1 MKKIFSILLIAVMMI
16 SSLSVNI
23 FAGKGGSGPVSENLI
38 SDSLVE
44 LNADGKVV
52 VEFKLVNANKEEYTN
67 IQAETSDRLNCY
79 VEKRDSKDGIIYVTV
94 RAPKAAEAGRYGLTV
109 TAQYK
114 KGNETINV
122 SGKSTIKVKEYSGTP
137 DVNPGGLPDDKPEEK
152 PKEKIDEIDLI
163 SNSTTELNPGD
174 DGSVI
179 FEADRF
185 FFGLSFYGVRAASDN
200 PSNCYIVNA
209 YGGRDVEVR
218 VRIPQSAEAGTYK
231 ISVTGKTRINGEVVK
246 VSGEAYVRVNGGSQ
260 NKAKLKINRVDV
272 LPEANIVPGSY
283 VALGYEIENIS
294 DVLAKNIEL
303 NISLPVEAGL
313 SVRGGTT
320 TQKVKAIEPGKKTYV
335 YYEMNVGKTAKFG
348 SYEIKTS
355 LSYESE
361 FNKEAIKEETSAFI
375 NIGGD
380 ASQDSQLIIQDL
392 KFPAATLGVNKTF
405 DVSFKIRNQGQ
416 SVAKRIRA
424 SAKSDDPSGV
434 VSRTVSDILVR
445 DLAPG
450 EEETVSYKFFT
461 TKGGSTKNYPINI
474 KIEYLDDFTENK
486 EPKTVEQ
493 IVGVF
498 LNNPESIGDGK
509 DAKKSTPKLI
519 IDRYEFTPKLP
530 LAGNEFEMNLSF
542 YNTNAKKAVKNIKI
556 DLTSQDTTDNNSN
569 TSGSSVFTPVDSS
582 NTFYIGR
589 IAPNG
594 KVEKTIKMFV
604 VPDATAKTYT
614 ITANFEYEDDE
625 NNEYKSSENI
635 GVPVYQE
642 SKLDIDPINYQ
653 TNAFVGDNIPI
664 TANFYNTGKVTLYN
678 FKVTLTADNATINN
692 GTYYIG
698 NFNSGGQDIY
708 EGSIMPNEPGEIK
721 AQLKFSYED
730 STGEVKEQ
738 TEDINITVDEAPP
751 MDPELGPDGMPM
763 PDGPMMGDTPWYKKP
778 LFYIPVA
785 VLLLGA
791 IGFVIFKKIKNKNK
805 EKDLKIDED

>member
-16 SSLSVNI
+16 STLSVNI
-23 FAGKGGSGPVSENLI
+23 FAEDSEGKTPSKPIIDEIILQAKDTNPKLPPQRDNTKTYIFEYVGSKEKITNVT
-38 SDSLVE
+38 
-44 LNADGKVV
+44 AD
-52 VEFKLVNANKEEYTN
+52 
-67 IQAETSDRLNCY
+67 TSNPNNCY
-79 VEKRDSKDGIIYVTV
+79 VMSTTANDNKITVTV
-94 RAPKAAEAGRYGLTV
+94 KITSNAEQGTYKLTV
-109 TAQYK
+109 R
-114 KGNETINV
+114 
-122 SGKSTIKVKEYSGTP
+122 GKSGNDIVYGETNIRVDGEYK
-137 DVNPGGLPDDKPEEK
+137 KPEEK
-152 PKEKIDEIDLI
+152 PKEKIEEINLI
-163 SNSTTELNPGD
+163 SRSTTELNPGEEA
-174 DGSVI
+174 SI
-179 FEADRF
+179 YFETERP
-185 FFGLSFYGVRAASDN
+185 FFGLSFYGLRATSDSPN
-200 PSNCYIVNA
+200 NCYITNT
-209 YGGRDVEVR
+209 YGGRGDVELR

-231 ISVTGKTRINGEVVK
+231 VSVTGKARIDGETVK
-246 VSGEAYVRVNGGSQ
+246 VYGEAYVRVNGGSQ
-260 NKAKLKINRVDV
+260 NKAQLKINRVDV
-272 LPEANIVPGSY
+272 LPEANVVPGSY
-283 VALGYEIENIS
+283 VAFGYEIENIS

-303 NISLPVEAGL
+303 NISGLAEAGL

-361 FNKEAIKEETSAFI
+361 FNKEPIKEETSAFI

-380 ASQDSQLIIQDL
+380 ASQNSQLIIQDL

-416 SVAKRIRA
+416 SVAKSIRA

-474 KIEYLDDFTENK
+474 KIEYLDDFTDSK

-556 DLTSQDTTDNNSN
+556 DLTSQDTTDSNSN

-708 EGSIMPNEPGEIK
+708 EGSIMPNEPGEVK
-721 AQLKFSYED
+721 AQLKFTYED

-738 TEDINITVDEAPP
+738 IEDINITVDEAPP

-763 PDGPMMGDTPWYKKP
+763 PDGNMAVDVPWYKNP
-778 LFYIPVA
+778 LFYIPTALV
-785 VLLLGA
+785 LLGA

>member
-1 MKKIFSILLIAVMMI
+1 MMI
-16 SSLSVNI
+16 STLSVNMY
-23 FAGKGGSGPVSENLI
+23 AGSPTNPSKPTNPSNPGAQTPPSTEPSVVEDDLFLVSTSTEELKPGDETTIYFEQDNPGYRRYYNYAGDYEI
-38 SDSLVE
+38 YSVRATSDSP
-44 LNADGKVV
+44 N
-52 VEFKLVNANKEEYTN
+52 
-67 IQAETSDRLNCY
+67 NCY
-79 VEKRDSKDGIIYVTV
+79 V
-94 RAPKAAEAGRYGLTV
+94 
-109 TAQYK
+109 
-114 KGNETINV
+114 IN
-122 SGKSTIKVKEYSGTP
+122 S
-137 DVNPGGLPDDKPEEK
+137 
-152 PKEKIDEIDLI
+152 
-163 SNSTTELNPGD
+163 
-174 DGSVI
+174 
-179 FEADRF
+179 
-185 FFGLSFYGVRAASDN
+185 
-200 PSNCYIVNA
+200 
-209 YGGRDVEVR
+209 YGGMNGAEVR
-218 VRIPQSAEAGTYK
+218 VRIPQSAEAGTYR
-231 ISVTGKTRINGEVVK
+231 ISLVGKAKRRGASDGAPVK
-246 VSGEAYVRVNGGSQ
+246 VEGEAYVRVNGGSQ
-260 NKAKLKINRVDV
+260 NKAQLKITRVDI
-272 LPEANIVPGSY
+272 LPEANVVPGSY
-283 VALGYEIENIS
+283 VAFGYEIENIS
-294 DVLAKNIEL
+294 DVLAKNVEL
-303 NISLPVEAGL
+303 NISGLAAAGL
-313 SVRGGTT
+313 SVKGGTT
-320 TQKVKAIEPGKKTYV
+320 TQKVKTIESGKKIYL
-335 YYEMNVGKTAKFG
+335 YYELNVAKTAKFG
-348 SYEIKTS
+348 SYEIKTD

-361 FNKEAIKEETSAFI
+361 FNKEPIKEETTAFI

-392 KFPAATLGVNKTF
+392 KFPSATLGVNKTF

-474 KIEYLDDFTENK
+474 KIEYLDDFTEGK

-493 IVGVF
+493 IVGIF
-498 LNNPESIGDGK
+498 LNNPENVGDGK

-519 IDRYEFTPKLP
+519 IDRYEFEPKLP

-556 DLTSQDTTDNNSN
+556 DLTSQDTSKSDSN
-569 TSGSSVFTPVDSS
+569 TAGSSVFTPVDSS

-589 IAPNG
+589 IAPSG

-604 VPDATAKTYT
+604 VPDATAKTYN

-653 TNAFVGDNIPI
+653 TNAMVGDSIPI

-678 FKVTLTADNATINN
+678 FKVTLTADNATVNN

-698 NFNSGGQDIY
+698 NFNSGGQDVY
-708 EGSIMPNEPGEIK
+708 EGSIMPNEPGKIK
-721 AQLKFSYED
+721 GKLKFTYED
-730 STGEVKEQ
+730 STGEVKEKE
-738 TEDINITVDEAPP
+738 EDINITVEEAPP
-751 MDPELGPDGMPM
+751 MDPNAGPDGMPL
-763 PDGPMMGDTPWYKKP
+763 PDGAMGDTPWYKKP

-785 VLLLGA
+785 LVILGA
-791 IGFVIFKKIKNKNK
+791 IGFVVFKKLKNKKK

>member
-1 MKKIFSILLIAVMMI
+1 MMI
-16 SSLSVNI
+16 STLSVNMYAEKKEEKPAPAEEI
-23 FAGKGGSGPVSENLI
+23 LIADKNAEEKTPNSEATITFNLANNKKDKIIDVNAFTDSPNNCYVSNITSGNGSVTVDVKIPAAAEQGTYKLTVRGKYKSGNDEVYVSGSTNIRVNVFKRDTPGKDEEINLI
-38 SDSLVE
+38 S
-44 LNADGKVV
+44 
-52 VEFKLVNANKEEYTN
+52 
-67 IQAETSDRLNCY
+67 R
-79 VEKRDSKDGIIYVTV
+79 
-94 RAPKAAEAGRYGLTV
+94 
-109 TAQYK
+109 
-114 KGNETINV
+114 
-122 SGKSTIKVKEYSGTP
+122 
-137 DVNPGGLPDDKPEEK
+137 
-152 PKEKIDEIDLI
+152 
-163 SNSTTELNPGD
+163 STTELNPGEEA
-174 DGSVI
+174 SI
-179 FEADRF
+179 YFETERP
-185 FFGLSFYGVRAASDN
+185 FFGLSFYGLRATSDSPN
-200 PSNCYIVNA
+200 NCYITNT
-209 YGGRDVEVR
+209 YGGRGDVELR

-231 ISVTGKTRINGEVVK
+231 ISVAGKTRIDGEVVK
-246 VSGEAYVRVNGGSQ
+246 VSGEAYVRVKGGSQ
-260 NKAKLKINRVDV
+260 NKAQLKINRVDV
-272 LPEANIVPGSY
+272 LPEANVVPGSY
-283 VALGYEIENIS
+283 VAFGYEIENIS
-294 DVLAKNIEL
+294 DVLAKNVEL
-303 NISLPVEAGL
+303 NISGLAAAGL

-320 TQKVKAIEPGKKTYV
+320 TQKVKAIEAGKKIYL
-335 YYEMNVGKTAKFG
+335 YYEMNVAKTAKFG
-348 SYEIKTS
+348 SYEIKTD

-361 FNKEAIKEETSAFI
+361 FNKEQIKEETTAFI

-392 KFPAATLGVNKTF
+392 KFPSATLGVNKTF
-405 DVSFKIRNQGQ
+405 EVSFKIRNQGQ

-474 KIEYLDDFTENK
+474 KIEYLDDFTEGK

-498 LNNPESIGDGK
+498 LNNPDNAGDGK

-519 IDRYEFTPKLP
+519 IDKYEFEPKLP

-556 DLTSQDTTDNNSN
+556 DLTSQDTSKSDSN
-569 TSGSSVFTPVDSS
+569 TAGSSVFTPVDSS

-589 IAPNG
+589 IAPSG

-604 VPDATAKTYT
+604 VPDATAKTYN

-653 TNAFVGDNIPI
+653 TNAMVGDSIPI
-664 TANFYNTGKVTLYN
+664 NANFYNTGKVTLYN
-678 FKVTLTADNATINN
+678 FKVTLTADNATVNN

-698 NFNSGGQDIY
+698 NFNSGGQDVY
-708 EGSIMPNEPGEIK
+708 EGSIMPNEAGEIK
-721 AQLKFSYED
+721 GKLKFTYED
-730 STGEVKEQ
+730 STGEVKEKE
-738 TEDINITVDEAPP
+738 EDINITVEEAPP
-751 MDPELGPDGMPM
+751 VDENAGPDGMPM
-763 PDGPMMGDTPWYKKP
+763 PDGAMGEAPWYKKP
-778 LFYIPVA
+778 LFIIPVA
-785 VLLLGA
+785 LVILGA
-791 IGFVIFKKIKNKNK
+791 IGFVVFKKLKNKKK

>member
-16 SSLSVNI
+16 STLSVNI
-23 FAGKGGSGPVSENLI
+23 YAGNPSTPEPSNPTNPNNPGGQTPPGTVPSVVEDDLFLVSTSTEEVKPGDETTIYFEQDNPGYRRYFNFAGDYEIYSVRAT
-38 SDSLVE
+38 SDSP
-44 LNADGKVV
+44 N
-52 VEFKLVNANKEEYTN
+52 
-67 IQAETSDRLNCY
+67 NCY
-79 VEKRDSKDGIIYVTV
+79 V
-94 RAPKAAEAGRYGLTV
+94 
-109 TAQYK
+109 
-114 KGNETINV
+114 IN
-122 SGKSTIKVKEYSGTP
+122 S
-137 DVNPGGLPDDKPEEK
+137 
-152 PKEKIDEIDLI
+152 
-163 SNSTTELNPGD
+163 
-174 DGSVI
+174 
-179 FEADRF
+179 
-185 FFGLSFYGVRAASDN
+185 
-200 PSNCYIVNA
+200 
-209 YGGRDVEVR
+209 YGGINGAEVR
-218 VRIPQSAEAGTYK
+218 VRIPQSAEAGTYR
-231 ISVTGKTRINGEVVK
+231 ISLVGKAKRRGALDGSPVK
-246 VSGEAYVRVNGGSQ
+246 VEGEAYVRVNGGSQ
-260 NKAKLKINRVDV
+260 NKAQLKINRVDV

-283 VALGYEIENIS
+283 VALGYEIENTS
-294 DVLAKNIEL
+294 DVLAKNIDL
-303 NISLPVEAGL
+303 NITLPAEAGL

-320 TQKVKAIEPGKKTYV
+320 TQKIKAIEPGKKTYV

-361 FNKEAIKEETSAFI
+361 FNKEPIKEETSAFI

-380 ASQDSQLIIQDL
+380 ASQNSQLIIQDL

-416 SVAKRIRA
+416 SVAKSIRA

-474 KIEYLDDFTENK
+474 KIEYLDDFTDSK

-493 IVGVF
+493 IIGVF
-498 LNNPESIGDGK
+498 LNNPENTGDGK

-519 IDRYEFTPKLP
+519 IDRYEFEPKLP

-556 DLTSQDTTDNNSN
+556 DLTSQDTTDEKSN

-614 ITANFEYEDDE
+614 ITANFEYEDDA

-664 TANFYNTGKVTLYN
+664 TCNFYNTGKVTLYN
-678 FKVTLTADNATINN
+678 FKVTLTSDKATINN

-698 NFNSGGQDIY
+698 NFNSGGQDVY
-708 EGSIMPNEPGEIK
+708 EGSIMPNEAGELK
-721 AQLKFSYED
+721 AKIKFSYED
-730 STGEVKEQ
+730 STGEVKEKE
-738 TEDINITVDEAPP
+738 EDINITVEEAPP
-751 MDPELGPDGMPM
+751 MDPNAGPDGMPM

-785 VLLLGA
+785 VVLLGA
-791 IGFVIFKKIKNKNK
+791 IGFTIYKKTKNKNK
-805 EKDLKIDED
+805 EKDLKIDEN

>member
-1 MKKIFSILLIAVMMI
+1 MKKIFSILLIAIMMI
-16 SSLSVNI
+16 STLSVNMY
-23 FAGKGGSGPVSENLI
+23 AGNPTNPSKPTNPSNPGAQTPPSTEPSVVDDDLFLVSTSTEELKPGDETTIYFEQDNPGYRRYYNYAGDYEI
-38 SDSLVE
+38 YSVRATSDSP
-44 LNADGKVV
+44 N
-52 VEFKLVNANKEEYTN
+52 
-67 IQAETSDRLNCY
+67 NCY
-79 VEKRDSKDGIIYVTV
+79 V
-94 RAPKAAEAGRYGLTV
+94 
-109 TAQYK
+109 
-114 KGNETINV
+114 IN
-122 SGKSTIKVKEYSGTP
+122 S
-137 DVNPGGLPDDKPEEK
+137 
-152 PKEKIDEIDLI
+152 
-163 SNSTTELNPGD
+163 
-174 DGSVI
+174 
-179 FEADRF
+179 
-185 FFGLSFYGVRAASDN
+185 
-200 PSNCYIVNA
+200 
-209 YGGRDVEVR
+209 YGGMNGAEVR
-218 VRIPQSAEAGTYK
+218 VRIPQSAEAGTYR
-231 ISVTGKTRINGEVVK
+231 ISLVGKAKRRGARDGAPVK
-246 VSGEAYVRVNGGSQ
+246 VEGEAYVRVNGGSQ
-260 NKAKLKINRVDV
+260 NKAQLKINRVDV

-283 VALGYEIENIS
+283 VAFGYEIENIS
-294 DVLAKNIEL
+294 DVLAKNVEL
-303 NISLPVEAGL
+303 NISGLAAAGL
-313 SVRGGTT
+313 SVKGGTT
-320 TQKVKAIEPGKKTYV
+320 TQKVKAIEAGKKIYL
-335 YYEMNVGKTAKFG
+335 YYEMNVAKTAKFG
-348 SYEIKTS
+348 SYEIKTD

-361 FNKEAIKEETSAFI
+361 FNKEPIKEETTAFI

-392 KFPAATLGVNKTF
+392 KFPSATLGVNKTF

-416 SVAKRIRA
+416 SIAKRIRA

-474 KIEYLDDFTENK
+474 KIEYLDDFTESK

-498 LNNPESIGDGK
+498 LNNPENVGDGK

-519 IDRYEFTPKLP
+519 IDRYEFEPKLP

-556 DLTSQDTTDNNSN
+556 DLTSQDTSKSDSN
-569 TSGSSVFTPVDSS
+569 TAGSSVFTPVDSS

-589 IAPNG
+589 IAPSG

-604 VPDATAKTYT
+604 VPDATAKTYN

-653 TNAFVGDNIPI
+653 TNAMVGDSIPI

-678 FKVTLTADNATINN
+678 FKVTLTADNATVNN

-698 NFNSGGQDIY
+698 NFNSGGQDVY

-721 AQLKFSYED
+721 GKLKFTYED
-730 STGEVKEQ
+730 STGEVKEKE
-738 TEDINITVDEAPP
+738 EDINITVEEAPP
-751 MDPELGPDGMPM
+751 VDENAGPDGMPL
-763 PDGPMMGDTPWYKKP
+763 PDGAMGEAPWYKKP
-778 LFYIPVA
+778 LFIIPVA
-785 VLLLGA
+785 LVILGA
-791 IGFVIFKKIKNKNK
+791 IGFVVFKKLKNKKK

>member
-1 MKKIFSILLIAVMMI
+1 MKKIFSILLIAIMMI
-16 SSLSVNI
+16 STLSVNMY
-23 FAGKGGSGPVSENLI
+23 AGSPTNPSKPTNPSNPGAQTPPSTEPSVVEDDLFLVSTSTEELKPGDETTIYFEQDNPGYRRYYNYAGDYEI
-38 SDSLVE
+38 YSVRATSDSP
-44 LNADGKVV
+44 N
-52 VEFKLVNANKEEYTN
+52 
-67 IQAETSDRLNCY
+67 NCY
-79 VEKRDSKDGIIYVTV
+79 V
-94 RAPKAAEAGRYGLTV
+94 
-109 TAQYK
+109 
-114 KGNETINV
+114 IN
-122 SGKSTIKVKEYSGTP
+122 S
-137 DVNPGGLPDDKPEEK
+137 
-152 PKEKIDEIDLI
+152 
-163 SNSTTELNPGD
+163 
-174 DGSVI
+174 
-179 FEADRF
+179 
-185 FFGLSFYGVRAASDN
+185 
-200 PSNCYIVNA
+200 
-209 YGGRDVEVR
+209 YGGMNGAEVR
-218 VRIPQSAEAGTYK
+218 VRIPQSAEAGTYR
-231 ISVTGKTRINGEVVK
+231 ISLVGKAKRRGASDGAPVK
-246 VSGEAYVRVNGGSQ
+246 VEGEAYVRVNGGSQ
-260 NKAKLKINRVDV
+260 NKAQLKITRVDI
-272 LPEANIVPGSY
+272 LPEANVVPGSY
-283 VALGYEIENIS
+283 VAFGYEIENIS
-294 DVLAKNIEL
+294 DVLAKNVEL
-303 NISLPVEAGL
+303 NISGLAAAGL
-313 SVRGGTT
+313 SVKGGTT
-320 TQKVKAIEPGKKTYV
+320 TQKVKTIESGKKIYL
-335 YYEMNVGKTAKFG
+335 YYELNVAKTAKFG
-348 SYEIKTS
+348 SYEIKTD

-361 FNKEAIKEETSAFI
+361 FNKEPIKEETTAFI

-392 KFPAATLGVNKTF
+392 KFPSATLGVNKTF

-416 SVAKRIRA
+416 SIAKRIRA

-474 KIEYLDDFTENK
+474 KIEYLDDFTEGK

-498 LNNPESIGDGK
+498 LNNPDNAGDGK

-519 IDRYEFTPKLP
+519 IDKYEFEPKLP

-556 DLTSQDTTDNNSN
+556 DLTSQDTSKSDSN
-569 TSGSSVFTPVDSS
+569 TAGSSVFTPVDSS

-589 IAPNG
+589 IAPSG

-604 VPDATAKTYT
+604 VPDATAKTYN

-653 TNAFVGDNIPI
+653 TNAMVGDNIPI

-678 FKVTLTADNATINN
+678 FKVTLTADNATVNN

-698 NFNSGGQDIY
+698 NFNSGGQDVY

-721 AQLKFSYED
+721 GKLKFTYED
-730 STGEVKEQ
+730 STGEVKEKE
-738 TEDINITVDEAPP
+738 EDINITVEEAPP
-751 MDPELGPDGMPM
+751 VDPNAGPDGMPM
-763 PDGPMMGDTPWYKKP
+763 PDGAMGEAPWYKKP
-778 LFYIPVA
+778 LFIVPVA
-785 VLLLGA
+785 LVILGA
-791 IGFVIFKKIKNKNK
+791 IGFVVFKKLKNKKK

>member
-1 MKKIFSILLIAVMMI
+1 MYAGNPTNPSKPTNPSNPGAQTPP
-16 SSLSVNI
+16 STEPSVVDDDLFLVSTSTEELKPGDETTIYFEQDNPGYRRYYNY
-23 FAGKGGSGPVSENLI
+23 AGDYEIYSVRAT
-38 SDSLVE
+38 SDSP
-44 LNADGKVV
+44 N
-52 VEFKLVNANKEEYTN
+52 
-67 IQAETSDRLNCY
+67 NCY
-79 VEKRDSKDGIIYVTV
+79 V
-94 RAPKAAEAGRYGLTV
+94 
-109 TAQYK
+109 
-114 KGNETINV
+114 IN
-122 SGKSTIKVKEYSGTP
+122 S
-137 DVNPGGLPDDKPEEK
+137 
-152 PKEKIDEIDLI
+152 
-163 SNSTTELNPGD
+163 
-174 DGSVI
+174 
-179 FEADRF
+179 
-185 FFGLSFYGVRAASDN
+185 
-200 PSNCYIVNA
+200 
-209 YGGRDVEVR
+209 YGGINGAEVR
-218 VRIPQSAEAGTYK
+218 VRIPQSAEAGTYR
-231 ISVTGKTRINGEVVK
+231 ISLVGKAKRRGARDGAPVK
-246 VSGEAYVRVNGGSQ
+246 VEGEAYVRVNGGSQ
-260 NKAKLKINRVDV
+260 NKAQLKINRVDV

-283 VALGYEIENIS
+283 VAFGYEIENIS
-294 DVLAKNIEL
+294 DVLAKNVEL
-303 NISLPVEAGL
+303 NISGLAAAGL
-313 SVRGGTT
+313 SVKGGTT
-320 TQKVKAIEPGKKTYV
+320 TQKVKAIEAGKKIYL
-335 YYEMNVGKTAKFG
+335 YYEMNVAKTAKFG
-348 SYEIKTS
+348 SYEIKTD

-361 FNKEAIKEETSAFI
+361 FNKEPIKEETTAFI

-392 KFPAATLGVNKTF
+392 KFPSATLGVNKTF

-416 SVAKRIRA
+416 SIAKRIRA

-474 KIEYLDDFTENK
+474 KIEYLDDFTEGK

-498 LNNPESIGDGK
+498 LNNPENVGDGK

-519 IDRYEFTPKLP
+519 IDRYEFEPKLP

-556 DLTSQDTTDNNSN
+556 DLTSQDTSKSDSN
-569 TSGSSVFTPVDSS
+569 TAGSSVFTPVDSS

-589 IAPNG
+589 IAPSG

-604 VPDATAKTYT
+604 VPDATAKTYN

-653 TNAFVGDNIPI
+653 TNAMVGDNIPI

-678 FKVTLTADNATINN
+678 FKVTLTADNATVNN

-698 NFNSGGQDIY
+698 NFNSGGQDVY
-708 EGSIMPNEPGEIK
+708 EGSIMPNEAGEIK
-721 AQLKFSYED
+721 GKLKFTYED
-730 STGEVKEQ
+730 STGEVKEKE
-738 TEDINITVDEAPP
+738 EDINITVEEAPP
-751 MDPELGPDGMPM
+751 VDPNAGPDGMPM
-763 PDGPMMGDTPWYKKP
+763 PDGAMGEAPWYKKP
-778 LFYIPVA
+778 LFIIPVA
-785 VLLLGA
+785 LVILGA
-791 IGFVIFKKIKNKNK
+791 IGFVVFKKLKNKKK

>member
-1 MKKIFSILLIAVMMI
+1 MKKIFSILLIAIMMI
-16 SSLSVNI
+16 STLSVNMY
-23 FAGKGGSGPVSENLI
+23 AGNPTNPSKPTNPTNPSNPGAQTPPSTEPSVVDDDLFLVSTSTEELKPGDETTIYFEQDNPGYRRYYNYAGDYEI
-38 SDSLVE
+38 YSVRATSDSP
-44 LNADGKVV
+44 N
-52 VEFKLVNANKEEYTN
+52 
-67 IQAETSDRLNCY
+67 NCY
-79 VEKRDSKDGIIYVTV
+79 V
-94 RAPKAAEAGRYGLTV
+94 
-109 TAQYK
+109 
-114 KGNETINV
+114 IN
-122 SGKSTIKVKEYSGTP
+122 S
-137 DVNPGGLPDDKPEEK
+137 
-152 PKEKIDEIDLI
+152 
-163 SNSTTELNPGD
+163 
-174 DGSVI
+174 
-179 FEADRF
+179 
-185 FFGLSFYGVRAASDN
+185 
-200 PSNCYIVNA
+200 
-209 YGGRDVEVR
+209 YGGMNGAEVK
-218 VRIPQSAEAGTYK
+218 VRIPQSAEAGTYR
-231 ISVTGKTRINGEVVK
+231 ISLVGKAKRRGARDGAPVK
-246 VSGEAYVRVNGGSQ
+246 VEGEAYVRVNGGSQ
-260 NKAKLKINRVDV
+260 NKAQLKITRVDI
-272 LPEANIVPGSY
+272 LPEANVVPGSY
-283 VALGYEIENIS
+283 VAFGYEIENIS
-294 DVLAKNIEL
+294 DVLAKNVEL
-303 NISLPVEAGL
+303 NISGLAAAGL
-313 SVRGGTT
+313 SVKGGTT
-320 TQKVKAIEPGKKTYV
+320 TQKVKTIESGKKIYL
-335 YYEMNVGKTAKFG
+335 YYELNVAKTAKFG
-348 SYEIKTS
+348 SYEIKTD

-361 FNKEAIKEETSAFI
+361 FNKEPIKEETTAFI

-392 KFPAATLGVNKTF
+392 KFPSATLGVNKTF

-474 KIEYLDDFTENK
+474 KIEYLDDFTEGK

-498 LNNPESIGDGK
+498 LNNPDNAGDGK

-519 IDRYEFTPKLP
+519 IDRYEFEPKLP

-556 DLTSQDTTDNNSN
+556 DLTSQDTSKSDSN
-569 TSGSSVFTPVDSS
+569 TAGSSVFTPVDSS

-589 IAPNG
+589 IAPSG

-604 VPDATAKTYT
+604 VPDATAKTYN

-653 TNAFVGDNIPI
+653 TNAMVGDSIPI
-664 TANFYNTGKVTLYN
+664 NANFYNTGKVTLYN
-678 FKVTLTADNATINN
+678 FKVTLTADNATVNN

-698 NFNSGGQDIY
+698 NFNSGGQDVY
-708 EGSIMPNEPGEIK
+708 EGSIMPNEAGEIK
-721 AQLKFSYED
+721 GKLKFTYED
-730 STGEVKEQ
+730 STGEVKEKE
-738 TEDINITVDEAPP
+738 EDINITVEEAPP
-751 MDPELGPDGMPM
+751 VDPNMGPDGMPL
-763 PDGPMMGDTPWYKKP
+763 PDGAMGDTPWYKKP

-785 VLLLGA
+785 LVVLGA
-791 IGFVIFKKIKNKNK
+791 IGFVVFKKLKNKKK

>member
-1 MKKIFSILLIAVMMI
+1 MMI
-16 SSLSVNI
+16 STLSVNMYAEETTKPI
-23 FAGKGGSGPVSENLI
+23 IEEEILQADPASPVQRGNTVTYNFKSSNSNDTI
-38 SDSLVE
+38 TNVTADTNSL
-44 LNADGKVV
+44 N
-52 VEFKLVNANKEEYTN
+52 
-67 IQAETSDRLNCY
+67 NCY
-79 VEKRDSKDGIIYVTV
+79 VISTASSNNIITVKVKITSNAEQGTYKLTV
-94 RAPKAAEAGRYGLTV
+94 RGKIGNKSAYGETNIRV
-109 TAQYK
+109 DGEYK
-114 KGNETINV
+114 KPQER
-122 SGKSTIKVKEYSGTP
+122 
-137 DVNPGGLPDDKPEEK
+137 

-163 SNSTTELNPGD
+163 SNSTSELKPGD
-174 DGSVI
+174 DTSVI
-179 FEADRF
+179 FEADRYF
-185 FFGLSFYGVRAASDN
+185 YGLSFYGIKATSDS

-209 YGGRDVEVR
+209 FGGREVEVR

-231 ISVTGKTRINGEVVK
+231 ISVTGKTRIDGEIVK
-246 VSGEAYVRVNGGSQ
+246 VSGEAYVRVNGGSK
-260 NKAKLKINRVDV
+260 NKAQLKINRVDV
-272 LPEANIVPGSY
+272 LPEANVVPGSY
-283 VALGYEIENIS
+283 VAFGYEIENIS
-294 DVLAKNIEL
+294 DVLAKNVEL
-303 NISLPVEAGL
+303 NISGLAAAGL

-320 TQKVKAIEPGKKTYV
+320 TQKVKAIEAGKKIYL
-335 YYEMNVGKTAKFG
+335 YYEMNVAKTAKFG
-348 SYEIKTS
+348 SYEIKTD

-361 FNKEAIKEETSAFI
+361 FNKEPIKEETTAFI

-392 KFPAATLGVNKTF
+392 KFPSATLGVNKTF

-416 SVAKRIRA
+416 SIAKRIRA

-474 KIEYLDDFTENK
+474 KIEYLDDFTEGK

-498 LNNPESIGDGK
+498 LNNPENVGDGK

-519 IDRYEFTPKLP
+519 IDRYEFEPKLP

-556 DLTSQDTTDNNSN
+556 DLTSQDTSKSDSN
-569 TSGSSVFTPVDSS
+569 TAGSSVFTPVDSS

-589 IAPNG
+589 IAPSG

-604 VPDATAKTYT
+604 VPDATAKTYN

-653 TNAFVGDNIPI
+653 TNAMVGDNIPI

-678 FKVTLTADNATINN
+678 FKVTLTADNATVNN

-698 NFNSGGQDIY
+698 NFNSGGQDVY
-708 EGSIMPNEPGEIK
+708 EGSIMPNEAGEIK
-721 AQLKFSYED
+721 GKLKFTYED
-730 STGEVKEQ
+730 STGEVKEKE
-738 TEDINITVDEAPP
+738 EDINITVEEAPP
-751 MDPELGPDGMPM
+751 VDPNMGPDGMPL
-763 PDGPMMGDTPWYKKP
+763 PDGAMGDTPWYKKP

-785 VLLLGA
+785 LVILGA
-791 IGFVIFKKIKNKNK
+791 IGFVVFKKLKNKKK

>member
-1 MKKIFSILLIAVMMI
+1 MKKIFSILLIAIMMI
-16 SSLSVNI
+16 STLSVNMYAEETTKPI
-23 FAGKGGSGPVSENLI
+23 IEEEILQANPASPVQRGNTVTYNFKSSNSNDTI
-38 SDSLVE
+38 TNVT
-44 LNADGKVV
+44 AD
-52 VEFKLVNANKEEYTN
+52 TN
-67 IQAETSDRLNCY
+67 SPNNCY
-79 VEKRDSKDGIIYVTV
+79 VISTASSNNIITVKVKITSNAEQGTYKLTV
-94 RAPKAAEAGRYGLTV
+94 RGKIGNKSAYGETNIRV
-109 TAQYK
+109 DGEYK
-114 KGNETINV
+114 KPQER
-122 SGKSTIKVKEYSGTP
+122 
-137 DVNPGGLPDDKPEEK
+137 

-163 SNSTTELNPGD
+163 SNSTSELKPGD
-174 DGSVI
+174 DTSVI
-179 FEADRF
+179 FEADRYF
-185 FFGLSFYGVRAASDN
+185 YGLSFYGIKATSDS

-209 YGGRDVEVR
+209 FGGREVEVR

-231 ISVTGKTRINGEVVK
+231 ISVTGKTRIDGEIVK
-246 VSGEAYVRVNGGSQ
+246 VSGEAYVRVNGGSK
-260 NKAKLKINRVDV
+260 NKAQLKITRVDV

-283 VALGYEIENIS
+283 VAFGYEIENIS
-294 DVLAKNIEL
+294 DVLAKNVEL
-303 NISLPVEAGL
+303 NISGLAAAGL
-313 SVRGGTT
+313 SVKGGTT
-320 TQKVKAIEPGKKTYV
+320 TQKVKAIEAGKKIYL
-335 YYEMNVGKTAKFG
+335 YYEMNVAKTAKFG
-348 SYEIKTS
+348 SYEIKTD

-361 FNKEAIKEETSAFI
+361 FNKEPIKEETTAFI

-392 KFPAATLGVNKTF
+392 KFPSATLGVNKTF

-416 SVAKRIRA
+416 SIAKRIRA

-474 KIEYLDDFTENK
+474 KIEYLDDFTESK

-498 LNNPESIGDGK
+498 LNNPENTGDGK

-519 IDRYEFTPKLP
+519 IDRYEFEPKLP

-556 DLTSQDTTDNNSN
+556 DLTSQDTSKSDSN
-569 TSGSSVFTPVDSS
+569 TAGSSVFTPVDSS

-589 IAPNG
+589 IAPSG

-604 VPDATAKTYT
+604 VPDATAKTYN

-653 TNAFVGDNIPI
+653 TNAMVGDSIPI

-678 FKVTLTADNATINN
+678 FKVTLTADNATVNN

-698 NFNSGGQDIY
+698 NFNSGGQDVY

-721 AQLKFSYED
+721 GKLKFTYED
-730 STGEVKEQ
+730 STGEVKEKE
-738 TEDINITVDEAPP
+738 EDINITVEEAPP
-751 MDPELGPDGMPM
+751 VDENAGPDGMPM
-763 PDGPMMGDTPWYKKP
+763 PDGAMGEAPWYKKP
-778 LFYIPVA
+778 LFIIPVA
-785 VLLLGA
+785 LVILGA
-791 IGFVIFKKIKNKNK
+791 IGFVVFKKLKNKKK

>member
-1 MKKIFSILLIAVMMI
+1 MKKIFSILLIAIMMI
-16 SSLSVNI
+16 STLSVNMYAEETTKPI
-23 FAGKGGSGPVSENLI
+23 IEEEILQADPASPVQRGNTVTYNFKSSNSNDTI
-38 SDSLVE
+38 TNVTADTNSL
-44 LNADGKVV
+44 N
-52 VEFKLVNANKEEYTN
+52 
-67 IQAETSDRLNCY
+67 NCY
-79 VEKRDSKDGIIYVTV
+79 VISTASSNNIITVKVKITSNAEQGTYKLTV
-94 RAPKAAEAGRYGLTV
+94 RGKIGNKSAYGETNIRV
-109 TAQYK
+109 DGEYK
-114 KGNETINV
+114 KPQER
-122 SGKSTIKVKEYSGTP
+122 
-137 DVNPGGLPDDKPEEK
+137 

-163 SNSTTELNPGD
+163 SNSTSELKPGD
-174 DGSVI
+174 DTSVI
-179 FEADRF
+179 FEADRYF
-185 FFGLSFYGVRAASDN
+185 YGLSFYGIKATSDS

-209 YGGRDVEVR
+209 FGGREVEVR

-231 ISVTGKTRINGEVVK
+231 ISVTGKTRIDGEIVK
-246 VSGEAYVRVNGGSQ
+246 VSGEAYVRVNGGSK
-260 NKAKLKINRVDV
+260 NKAQLKINRVDV
-272 LPEANIVPGSY
+272 LPEANVVPGSY
-283 VALGYEIENIS
+283 VAFGYEIENIS
-294 DVLAKNIEL
+294 DVLAKNVEL
-303 NISLPVEAGL
+303 NISGLAAAGL

-320 TQKVKAIEPGKKTYV
+320 TQKVKAIEAGKKIYL
-335 YYEMNVGKTAKFG
+335 YYEMNVAKTAKFG
-348 SYEIKTS
+348 SYEIKTD

-361 FNKEAIKEETSAFI
+361 FNKEPIKEETTAFI

-392 KFPAATLGVNKTF
+392 KFPSATLGVNKTF

-474 KIEYLDDFTENK
+474 KIEYLDDFTEGK

-498 LNNPESIGDGK
+498 LNNPENTGDGK

-519 IDRYEFTPKLP
+519 IDRYEFEPKLP

-556 DLTSQDTTDNNSN
+556 DLTSQDTSKSDSN
-569 TSGSSVFTPVDSS
+569 TAGSSVFTPVDSS

-589 IAPNG
+589 IAPSG

-604 VPDATAKTYT
+604 VPDATAKTYN

-653 TNAFVGDNIPI
+653 TNAMVGDSIPI
-664 TANFYNTGKVTLYN
+664 NANFYNTGKVTLYN
-678 FKVTLTADNATINN
+678 FKVTLTADNATVNN

-698 NFNSGGQDIY
+698 NFNSGGQDVY
-708 EGSIMPNEPGEIK
+708 EGSIMPNEAGEIK
-721 AQLKFSYED
+721 GKLKFTYED
-730 STGEVKEQ
+730 STGEVKEKE
-738 TEDINITVDEAPP
+738 EDINITVEEAPP
-751 MDPELGPDGMPM
+751 MDPNAGPDGMPL
-763 PDGPMMGDTPWYKKP
+763 PDGAMGEAPWYKKP
-778 LFYIPVA
+778 LFIVPVA
-785 VLLLGA
+785 LVILGA
-791 IGFVIFKKIKNKNK
+791 IGFVVFKKLKNKKK

>member
-16 SSLSVNI
+16 STLSVDIYAENPNKPSKPGQSTEPSTTPAVEEVI
-23 FAGKGGSGPVSENLI
+23 LQSDPSLVAEQGEEKYINFSLPSGNDEITDIIASTDSPNNCYVIKTASGNGKITVKIKITNAAEQGTYKVTVKGKSGNKNVYGECNVRVNVNKRDTLGKDEEINLI
-38 SDSLVE
+38 S
-44 LNADGKVV
+44 
-52 VEFKLVNANKEEYTN
+52 
-67 IQAETSDRLNCY
+67 R
-79 VEKRDSKDGIIYVTV
+79 
-94 RAPKAAEAGRYGLTV
+94 
-109 TAQYK
+109 
-114 KGNETINV
+114 
-122 SGKSTIKVKEYSGTP
+122 
-137 DVNPGGLPDDKPEEK
+137 
-152 PKEKIDEIDLI
+152 
-163 SNSTTELNPGD
+163 STTELNPGEEA
-174 DGSVI
+174 SI
-179 FEADRF
+179 YFETERP
-185 FFGLSFYGVRAASDN
+185 FFGLSFYGLRATSDSPN
-200 PSNCYIVNA
+200 NCYITNT
-209 YGGRDVEVR
+209 YGGRGDVELR

-231 ISVTGKTRINGEVVK
+231 VSVTGKARINGETVK
-246 VSGEAYVRVNGGSQ
+246 VYGEAYVRVNGGSQ
-260 NKAKLKINRVDV
+260 NKAQLKINRVDV

-294 DVLAKNIEL
+294 DVLAKNIDL
-303 NISLPVEAGL
+303 NISLPAEAGL

-361 FNKEAIKEETSAFI
+361 FNKETIKEETSAFI

-380 ASQDSQLIIQDL
+380 ASQNSQLIIQDL

-416 SVAKRIRA
+416 SVAKSIRA

-474 KIEYLDDFTENK
+474 KIEYLDDFTDSK

-498 LNNPESIGDGK
+498 LNNPENIGDGK

-678 FKVTLTADNATINN
+678 FKVTLTSDNATINN

-721 AQLKFSYED
+721 AQLKFTYED

-751 MDPELGPDGMPM
+751 MDPDLGPDGMPM
-763 PDGPMMGDTPWYKKP
+763 PDGNMAVDVPWYKNP
-778 LFYIPVA
+778 LFYIPTALV
-785 VLLLGA
+785 LLGA
-791 IGFVIFKKIKNKNK
+791 IAFVIFKKIKNKNK

>member
-16 SSLSVNI
+16 STLSVNI
-23 FAGKGGSGPVSENLI
+23 FAGKHEEKEEESTKPIIEEVILQSDPSLVAEQGEEKYINFSLPSGNDEITDIIASTDSPNNCYVIKTASGNGKITVKIKITNAAEQGTYKVTVKAKAGNKSVYGECNVRVNVNKRDFPGKDEEINLI
-38 SDSLVE
+38 S
-44 LNADGKVV
+44 
-52 VEFKLVNANKEEYTN
+52 
-67 IQAETSDRLNCY
+67 R
-79 VEKRDSKDGIIYVTV
+79 
-94 RAPKAAEAGRYGLTV
+94 
-109 TAQYK
+109 
-114 KGNETINV
+114 
-122 SGKSTIKVKEYSGTP
+122 
-137 DVNPGGLPDDKPEEK
+137 
-152 PKEKIDEIDLI
+152 
-163 SNSTTELNPGD
+163 STTELNPGEEA
-174 DGSVI
+174 SI
-179 FEADRF
+179 YFETERP
-185 FFGLSFYGVRAASDN
+185 FFGLSFYGLRATSDSPN
-200 PSNCYIVNA
+200 NCYITNT
-209 YGGRDVEVR
+209 YGGRGDVELR

-231 ISVTGKTRINGEVVK
+231 VSVTGKARIDGETVK
-246 VSGEAYVRVNGGSQ
+246 VYGEAYVRVNGGSQ
-260 NKAKLKINRVDV
+260 NKAQLKINRVDV

-283 VALGYEIENIS
+283 VAFGYEIENIS

-303 NISLPVEAGL
+303 NISGLAEAGL

-361 FNKEAIKEETSAFI
+361 FNKEPIKEETSAFI

-380 ASQDSQLIIQDL
+380 ASQNSQLIIQDL

-416 SVAKRIRA
+416 SVAKSIRA

-474 KIEYLDDFTENK
+474 KIEYLDDFTDSK

-493 IVGVF
+493 IIGVF

-708 EGSIMPNEPGEIK
+708 EGSIMPNEPGEVK
-721 AQLKFSYED
+721 AQLKFTYED

-738 TEDINITVDEAPP
+738 VEDINITVDEAPP

-763 PDGPMMGDTPWYKKP
+763 PDGNMAVDVPWYKNP
-778 LFYIPVA
+778 LFYIPTALV
-785 VLLLGA
+785 LLGA
-791 IGFVIFKKIKNKNK
+791 IAFVIFKKIKNKNK

>member
-16 SSLSVNI
+16 STLSVNI
-23 FAGKGGSGPVSENLI
+23 FAEGPNNPSKPGQTTPDPSPTPAVEEVILQSDPSLVAEQGEEKYINFSLPSGNDEITDIIASTDSPNNCYVIKTASGNGKITVKIKITNAAEQGTYKVTVKAKAGNKSVYGECNVRVNVNKRDVPGKDDEINLI
-38 SDSLVE
+38 S
-44 LNADGKVV
+44 
-52 VEFKLVNANKEEYTN
+52 
-67 IQAETSDRLNCY
+67 R
-79 VEKRDSKDGIIYVTV
+79 
-94 RAPKAAEAGRYGLTV
+94 
-109 TAQYK
+109 
-114 KGNETINV
+114 
-122 SGKSTIKVKEYSGTP
+122 
-137 DVNPGGLPDDKPEEK
+137 
-152 PKEKIDEIDLI
+152 
-163 SNSTTELNPGD
+163 STTELNPGEEA
-174 DGSVI
+174 SI
-179 FEADRF
+179 YFETERP
-185 FFGLSFYGVRAASDN
+185 FFGLSFYGLRATSDSPN
-200 PSNCYIVNA
+200 NCYITNT
-209 YGGRDVEVR
+209 YGGRGDVELR

-231 ISVTGKTRINGEVVK
+231 VSVTGKARIDGETVK
-246 VSGEAYVRVNGGSQ
+246 VYGEAYVRVNGGSQ
-260 NKAKLKINRVDV
+260 NKAQLKITRVDV
-272 LPEANIVPGSY
+272 LPEANVVPGSY

-303 NISLPVEAGL
+303 NISLPAEAGL
-313 SVRGGTT
+313 AVRSATT

-556 DLTSQDTTDNNSN
+556 DLTSQDTTDSNSN

-708 EGSIMPNEPGEIK
+708 EGSIMPNEPGEVK
-721 AQLKFSYED
+721 AQLKFTYED

-763 PDGPMMGDTPWYKKP
+763 PDGNMAVDVPWYKNP
-778 LFYIPVA
+778 LFYIPTALV
-785 VLLLGA
+785 LLGA

>member
-1 MKKIFSILLIAVMMI
+1 MKKIFSILLIAIMMI
-16 SSLSVNI
+16 STLSVNMY
-23 FAGKGGSGPVSENLI
+23 
-38 SDSLVE
+38 
-44 LNADGKVV
+44 ADGTEKTAPA
-52 VEFKLVNANKEEYTN
+52 EEILIADKNAEEKTPNSTASITFSLANKKTNDIIDVNAYTDSPN
-67 IQAETSDRLNCY
+67 NCY
-79 VEKRDSKDGIIYVTV
+79 VSNITSGKGSVTV
-94 RAPKAAEAGRYGLTV
+94 DVKIPAAAEQGTYKLTV
-109 TAQYK
+109 KGKYK
-114 KGNETINV
+114 TSNDEVYV
-122 SGKSTIKVKEYSGTP
+122 SGSTNIRVNVFKRETPGKDEEINLIAKSTP
-137 DVNPGGLPDDKPEEK
+137 
-152 PKEKIDEIDLI
+152 
-163 SNSTTELNPGD
+163 ELNPGEEA
-174 DGSVI
+174 SVY
-179 FEADRF
+179 FEAERVY
-185 FFGLSFYGVRAASDN
+185 FGLGFYGLRASSDSPN
-200 PSNCYIVNA
+200 NCYITDTF
-209 YGGRDVEVR
+209 GGRGDVEVR
-218 VRIPQSAEAGTYK
+218 VRIPKNAEAGTYK
-231 ISVTGKTRINGEVVK
+231 ISVAGKTRIDGAVVK
-246 VSGEAYVRVNGGSQ
+246 VSGEAYVRVNGGSK
-260 NKAKLKINRVDV
+260 NKAQLKINRVDV
-272 LPEANIVPGSY
+272 LPEANVVPGSY
-283 VALGYEIENIS
+283 VAFGYEIENIS
-294 DVLAKNIEL
+294 DVLAKNVEL
-303 NISLPVEAGL
+303 NISGLAAAGL

-320 TQKVKAIEPGKKTYV
+320 TQKVKAIEAGKKIYL
-335 YYEMNVGKTAKFG
+335 YYEMNVAKTAKFG
-348 SYEIKTS
+348 SYEIKTD

-361 FNKEAIKEETSAFI
+361 FNKEPIKEETTAFI

-392 KFPAATLGVNKTF
+392 KFPSATLGVNKTF

-416 SVAKRIRA
+416 SIAKRIRA

-474 KIEYLDDFTENK
+474 KIEYLDDFTESK

-498 LNNPESIGDGK
+498 LNNPENVGDGK

-519 IDRYEFTPKLP
+519 IDRYEFEPKLP

-556 DLTSQDTTDNNSN
+556 DLTSQDTSKSDSN
-569 TSGSSVFTPVDSS
+569 IAGSSVFTPVDSS

-589 IAPNG
+589 IAPSG

-604 VPDATAKTYT
+604 VPDATAKTYN

-653 TNAFVGDNIPI
+653 TNAMVGDSIPI

-678 FKVTLTADNATINN
+678 FKVTLTADNATVNN

-698 NFNSGGQDIY
+698 NFNSGGQDVY

-721 AQLKFSYED
+721 GKLKFTYED
-730 STGEVKEQ
+730 STGEVKEKE
-738 TEDINITVDEAPP
+738 EDINITVEEAPP
-751 MDPELGPDGMPM
+751 VDENAGPDGMPM
-763 PDGPMMGDTPWYKKP
+763 PDGAMGEAPWYKKP
-778 LFYIPVA
+778 LFIIPVA
-785 VLLLGA
+785 LVILGA
-791 IGFVIFKKIKNKNK
+791 IGFVVFKKLKNKKK

>member
-1 MKKIFSILLIAVMMI
+1 MKKIFSILLIAIMMI
-16 SSLSVNI
+16 STLSVNMYAEETTKPI
-23 FAGKGGSGPVSENLI
+23 IEEEILQADPASPVQRGNTVTYNFKSSNSNDTI
-38 SDSLVE
+38 TNVTADTNSL
-44 LNADGKVV
+44 N
-52 VEFKLVNANKEEYTN
+52 
-67 IQAETSDRLNCY
+67 NCY
-79 VEKRDSKDGIIYVTV
+79 VISTASSNNIITVKVKITSNAEQGTYKLTV
-94 RAPKAAEAGRYGLTV
+94 RGKIGNKSAYGETNIRV
-109 TAQYK
+109 DGEYK
-114 KGNETINV
+114 KPQER
-122 SGKSTIKVKEYSGTP
+122 
-137 DVNPGGLPDDKPEEK
+137 

-163 SNSTTELNPGD
+163 SNSTSELKPGD
-174 DGSVI
+174 DTSVI
-179 FEADRF
+179 FEADRYF
-185 FFGLSFYGVRAASDN
+185 YGLSFYGIKATSDS

-209 YGGRDVEVR
+209 FGGREVEVR

-231 ISVTGKTRINGEVVK
+231 ISVTGKTRIDGEIVK
-246 VSGEAYVRVNGGSQ
+246 VSGEAYVRVNGGSK
-260 NKAKLKINRVDV
+260 NKAQLKINRVDV
-272 LPEANIVPGSY
+272 LPEANVVPGSY
-283 VALGYEIENIS
+283 VAFGYEIENIS
-294 DVLAKNIEL
+294 DVLAKNVEL
-303 NISLPVEAGL
+303 NISGLAAAGL

-320 TQKVKAIEPGKKTYV
+320 TQKVKAIEAGKKIYL
-335 YYEMNVGKTAKFG
+335 YYEMNVAKTAKFG
-348 SYEIKTS
+348 SYEIKTD

-361 FNKEAIKEETSAFI
+361 FNKEPIKEETTAFI

-392 KFPAATLGVNKTF
+392 KFPSATLGVNKTF

-416 SVAKRIRA
+416 SIAKRIRA

-474 KIEYLDDFTENK
+474 KIEYLDDFTEGK

-498 LNNPESIGDGK
+498 LNNPENTGDGK

-519 IDRYEFTPKLP
+519 IDRYEFEPKLP

-556 DLTSQDTTDNNSN
+556 DLTSQDTSKSDSN
-569 TSGSSVFTPVDSS
+569 TAGSSVFTPVDSS

-589 IAPNG
+589 IAPSG

-604 VPDATAKTYT
+604 VPDATAKTYN

-653 TNAFVGDNIPI
+653 TNAMVGDSIPI
-664 TANFYNTGKVTLYN
+664 NANFYNTGKVTLYN
-678 FKVTLTADNATINN
+678 FKVTLTADNATVNN

-698 NFNSGGQDIY
+698 NFNSGGQDVY
-708 EGSIMPNEPGEIK
+708 EGSIMPNEAGEIK
-721 AQLKFSYED
+721 GKLKFTYED
-730 STGEVKEQ
+730 STGEVKEKE
-738 TEDINITVDEAPP
+738 EDINITVEEAPP
-751 MDPELGPDGMPM
+751 VDPNMGPDGMPL
-763 PDGPMMGDTPWYKKP
+763 PDGAMGDTPWYKKP

-785 VLLLGA
+785 LVILGA
-791 IGFVIFKKIKNKNK
+791 TGFVVFKKLKNKKK

>member
-16 SSLSVNI
+16 STLSVNI
-23 FAGKGGSGPVSENLI
+23 FAGNPSTQPLI
-38 SDSLVE
+38 SDGIAEINPNSSRLVTFRL
-44 LNADGKVV
+44 LNATN
-52 VEFKLVNANKEEYTN
+52 ENYTN
-67 IQAETSDRLNCY
+67 ITATTNDNKNCY
-79 VEKRDSKDGIIYVTV
+79 VTDYRSENGTIYVTV
-94 RAPKAAEAGRYGLTV
+94 RAPEAAQEGIYKLSV
-109 TAQYK
+109 SAQYK
-114 KGNETINV
+114 NGTENINV
-122 SGKSTIKVKEYSGTP
+122 SGECNIKVVVSE
-137 DVNPGGLPDDKPEEK
+137 
-152 PKEKIDEIDLI
+152 KEKIEEINLI
-163 SNSTTELNPGD
+163 SRSTTELNPGEEA
-174 DGSVI
+174 SI
-179 FEADRF
+179 YFETERP
-185 FFGLSFYGVRAASDN
+185 FFGLSFYGLRATSDSPN
-200 PSNCYIVNA
+200 NCYITNT
-209 YGGRDVEVR
+209 YGGRGDVELR

-231 ISVTGKTRINGEVVK
+231 VSVTGKARIDGETVK
-246 VSGEAYVRVNGGSQ
+246 VYGEAYVRVIGGSQ
-260 NKAKLKINRVDV
+260 NKAQLKINRVDV

-294 DVLAKNIEL
+294 DVLAKNIDL
-303 NISLPVEAGL
+303 NISLPAEAGL

-380 ASQDSQLIIQDL
+380 ASQNSQLIIQDL

-416 SVAKRIRA
+416 SVAKSIRA

-474 KIEYLDDFTENK
+474 KIEYLDDFTDSK

-498 LNNPESIGDGK
+498 LNNPENIGDGK

-678 FKVTLTADNATINN
+678 FKVTLTSDNATINN

-738 TEDINITVDEAPP
+738 VEDINITVDEAPP
-751 MDPELGPDGMPM
+751 MDPDLGPDGMPM
-763 PDGPMMGDTPWYKKP
+763 PDGNMAVDVPWYKNP
-778 LFYIPVA
+778 LFYIPTALV
-785 VLLLGA
+785 LLGA

>member
-16 SSLSVNI
+16 STLSVDIYAENPNKPSKPGQSTEPSTTPAVEEVI
-23 FAGKGGSGPVSENLI
+23 LQSDPSLVAEQGEEKYINFSLPSGNDEITDIIASTDSPNNCYVIKTASGNGKITVKIKITNAAEQGTYKVTVKGKSGNKNVYGECNVRVNVNKRDTLGKDEEINLI
-38 SDSLVE
+38 S
-44 LNADGKVV
+44 
-52 VEFKLVNANKEEYTN
+52 
-67 IQAETSDRLNCY
+67 R
-79 VEKRDSKDGIIYVTV
+79 
-94 RAPKAAEAGRYGLTV
+94 
-109 TAQYK
+109 
-114 KGNETINV
+114 
-122 SGKSTIKVKEYSGTP
+122 
-137 DVNPGGLPDDKPEEK
+137 
-152 PKEKIDEIDLI
+152 
-163 SNSTTELNPGD
+163 STTELNPGEEA
-174 DGSVI
+174 SI
-179 FEADRF
+179 YFETERPF
-185 FFGLSFYGVRAASDN
+185 YGLSFYGIRATSDSPN
-200 PSNCYIVNA
+200 NCYITNT
-209 YGGRDVEVR
+209 YGGRGDVELR

-231 ISVTGKTRINGEVVK
+231 VSVTGKARIDGETVK
-246 VSGEAYVRVNGGSQ
+246 VYGEAYVRVNGGSQ
-260 NKAKLKINRVDV
+260 NKAQLKINRVDV

-294 DVLAKNIEL
+294 DVLAKNIDL
-303 NISLPVEAGL
+303 NISLPAEAGL

-361 FNKEAIKEETSAFI
+361 FNKEQIKEETSAFI

-380 ASQDSQLIIQDL
+380 ASQNSQLIIQDL

-416 SVAKRIRA
+416 SVAKSIRA

-474 KIEYLDDFTENK
+474 KIEYLDDFTDSK

-498 LNNPESIGDGK
+498 LNNPENIGDGK

-678 FKVTLTADNATINN
+678 FKVTLTSDNATINN

-721 AQLKFSYED
+721 AQLKFTYED

-763 PDGPMMGDTPWYKKP
+763 PDGNMAVDVPWYKNP
-778 LFYIPVA
+778 LFYIPTALV
-785 VLLLGA
+785 LLGA

>member
-16 SSLSVNI
+16 STLSVDIYAENPNKPSKPGQSTEPSTTPAVEEVI
-23 FAGKGGSGPVSENLI
+23 LQSDPSLVAEQGEEKYINFSLPSGNDEITDIIASTDSPNNCYVIKTASGNGKITVKIKITNAAEQGTYKVTVKGKSGNKSVYGECNVRVNVNKRDTLGKDEEINLI
-38 SDSLVE
+38 S
-44 LNADGKVV
+44 
-52 VEFKLVNANKEEYTN
+52 
-67 IQAETSDRLNCY
+67 R
-79 VEKRDSKDGIIYVTV
+79 
-94 RAPKAAEAGRYGLTV
+94 
-109 TAQYK
+109 
-114 KGNETINV
+114 
-122 SGKSTIKVKEYSGTP
+122 
-137 DVNPGGLPDDKPEEK
+137 
-152 PKEKIDEIDLI
+152 
-163 SNSTTELNPGD
+163 STTELNPGEEA
-174 DGSVI
+174 SI
-179 FEADRF
+179 YFETERP
-185 FFGLSFYGVRAASDN
+185 FFGLSFYGLRATSDSPN
-200 PSNCYIVNA
+200 NCYITNT
-209 YGGRDVEVR
+209 YGGRGDVELR
-218 VRIPQSAEAGTYK
+218 VRIPQGAEAGTYK
-231 ISVTGKTRINGEVVK
+231 VSVTGKARIDGETVK
-246 VSGEAYVRVNGGSQ
+246 VYGEAYVRVNGGSQ
-260 NKAKLKINRVDV
+260 NKAQLKINRVDV

-294 DVLAKNIEL
+294 DVLAKNIDL
-303 NISLPVEAGL
+303 NISLPAEAGL

-361 FNKEAIKEETSAFI
+361 FNKEPIKEETSAFI

-380 ASQDSQLIIQDL
+380 ASQNSQLIIQDL

-416 SVAKRIRA
+416 SVAKSIRA

-474 KIEYLDDFTENK
+474 KIEYLDDFTDSK

-498 LNNPESIGDGK
+498 LNNPENIGDGK

-678 FKVTLTADNATINN
+678 FKVTLTSDNATINN

-721 AQLKFSYED
+721 AQLKFTYED

-763 PDGPMMGDTPWYKKP
+763 PDGNMAVDVPWYKNP
-778 LFYIPVA
+778 LFYIPTALV
-785 VLLLGA
+785 LLGA
-791 IGFVIFKKIKNKNK
+791 IAFVIFKKIKNKNK

>member
-1 MKKIFSILLIAVMMI
+1 MKKIFSILLIAIMMI
-16 SSLSVNI
+16 STLSVNMYAEETTKPI
-23 FAGKGGSGPVSENLI
+23 IEEEILQADPASPVQRGNTVTYNFKSSNSNDTI
-38 SDSLVE
+38 TNVTADTNSL
-44 LNADGKVV
+44 N
-52 VEFKLVNANKEEYTN
+52 
-67 IQAETSDRLNCY
+67 NCY
-79 VEKRDSKDGIIYVTV
+79 VISTASSNNIITVKVKITSNAEQGTYKLTV
-94 RAPKAAEAGRYGLTV
+94 RGKIGNKSAYGETNIRV
-109 TAQYK
+109 DGEYK
-114 KGNETINV
+114 KPQER
-122 SGKSTIKVKEYSGTP
+122 
-137 DVNPGGLPDDKPEEK
+137 

-163 SNSTTELNPGD
+163 SNSTSELKPGD
-174 DGSVI
+174 DTSVI
-179 FEADRF
+179 FEADRYF
-185 FFGLSFYGVRAASDN
+185 YGLSFYGIKATSDS

-209 YGGRDVEVR
+209 FGGREVEVR

-231 ISVTGKTRINGEVVK
+231 ISVTGKTRIDGEIVK
-246 VSGEAYVRVNGGSQ
+246 VSGEAYVRVNGGSK
-260 NKAKLKINRVDV
+260 NKAQLKINRVDV
-272 LPEANIVPGSY
+272 LPEANVVPGSY
-283 VALGYEIENIS
+283 VAFGYEIENIS
-294 DVLAKNIEL
+294 DVLAKNVEL
-303 NISLPVEAGL
+303 NISGLAAAGL

-320 TQKVKAIEPGKKTYV
+320 TQKVKAIEAGKKIYL
-335 YYEMNVGKTAKFG
+335 YYEMNVAKTAKFG
-348 SYEIKTS
+348 SYEIKTD

-361 FNKEAIKEETSAFI
+361 FNKEPIKEETTAFI

-392 KFPAATLGVNKTF
+392 KFPSATLGVNKTF

-416 SVAKRIRA
+416 SIAKRIRA

-474 KIEYLDDFTENK
+474 KIEYLDDFTESK

-498 LNNPESIGDGK
+498 LNNPENVGDGK

-519 IDRYEFTPKLP
+519 IDRYEFEPKLP

-556 DLTSQDTTDNNSN
+556 DLTSQDTSKSDSN
-569 TSGSSVFTPVDSS
+569 TAGSSVFTPVDSS

-589 IAPNG
+589 IAPSG

-604 VPDATAKTYT
+604 VPDATAKTYN

-653 TNAFVGDNIPI
+653 TNAMVGDNIPI

-678 FKVTLTADNATINN
+678 FKVTLTADNATVNN

-698 NFNSGGQDIY
+698 NFNSGGQDVY
-708 EGSIMPNEPGEIK
+708 EGSIMPNEAGEIK
-721 AQLKFSYED
+721 GKLKFTYED
-730 STGEVKEQ
+730 STGEVKEKE
-738 TEDINITVDEAPP
+738 EDINITVEEAPP
-751 MDPELGPDGMPM
+751 VDENAGPDGMPM
-763 PDGPMMGDTPWYKKP
+763 PDGAMGEAPWYKKP
-778 LFYIPVA
+778 LFIIPVA
-785 VLLLGA
+785 LVILGA
-791 IGFVIFKKIKNKNK
+791 IGFVVFKKLKNKKK

>member
-1 MKKIFSILLIAVMMI
+1 MKKIFSILLIAIMMI
-16 SSLSVNI
+16 STLSVNMY
-23 FAGKGGSGPVSENLI
+23 AGNPTNPSKPTNPTNPSNPGAQTPPSTEPSVVDDDLFLVSTSTEELKPGDETTIYFEQDNPGYRRYYNYAGDYEI
-38 SDSLVE
+38 YSVRATSDSP
-44 LNADGKVV
+44 N
-52 VEFKLVNANKEEYTN
+52 
-67 IQAETSDRLNCY
+67 NCY
-79 VEKRDSKDGIIYVTV
+79 V
-94 RAPKAAEAGRYGLTV
+94 
-109 TAQYK
+109 
-114 KGNETINV
+114 IN
-122 SGKSTIKVKEYSGTP
+122 S
-137 DVNPGGLPDDKPEEK
+137 
-152 PKEKIDEIDLI
+152 
-163 SNSTTELNPGD
+163 
-174 DGSVI
+174 
-179 FEADRF
+179 
-185 FFGLSFYGVRAASDN
+185 
-200 PSNCYIVNA
+200 
-209 YGGRDVEVR
+209 YGGMNGAEVR
-218 VRIPQSAEAGTYK
+218 VRIPQSAEAGTYR
-231 ISVTGKTRINGEVVK
+231 ISLVGKAKRRGARDGAPVK
-246 VSGEAYVRVNGGSQ
+246 VEGEAYVRVNGGSQ
-260 NKAKLKINRVDV
+260 NKAQLKINRVDV

-283 VALGYEIENIS
+283 VAFGYEIENIS
-294 DVLAKNIEL
+294 DVLAKNVEL
-303 NISLPVEAGL
+303 NISGLAAAGL
-313 SVRGGTT
+313 SVKGGTT
-320 TQKVKAIEPGKKTYV
+320 TQKVKAIEAGKKIYL
-335 YYEMNVGKTAKFG
+335 YYEMNVAKTAKFG
-348 SYEIKTS
+348 SYEIKTD

-361 FNKEAIKEETSAFI
+361 FNKEPIKEETTAFI

-392 KFPAATLGVNKTF
+392 KFPSATLGVNKTF

-416 SVAKRIRA
+416 SIAKRIRA

-474 KIEYLDDFTENK
+474 KIEYLDDFTEGK

-498 LNNPESIGDGK
+498 LNNPENVGDGK

-519 IDRYEFTPKLP
+519 IDRYEFEPKLP

-556 DLTSQDTTDNNSN
+556 DLTSQDTSKSDSN
-569 TSGSSVFTPVDSS
+569 TAGSSVFTPVDSS

-589 IAPNG
+589 IAPSG

-604 VPDATAKTYT
+604 VPDATAKTYN

-653 TNAFVGDNIPI
+653 TNAMVGDNIPI

-678 FKVTLTADNATINN
+678 FKVTLTADNATVNN

-698 NFNSGGQDIY
+698 NFNSGGQDVY

-721 AQLKFSYED
+721 GKLKFTYED
-730 STGEVKEQ
+730 STGEVKEKE
-738 TEDINITVDEAPP
+738 EDINITVEEAPP
-751 MDPELGPDGMPM
+751 MDPNAGPDGMPM
-763 PDGPMMGDTPWYKKP
+763 PDGAMGEAPWYKKP
-778 LFYIPVA
+778 LFIVPVA
-785 VLLLGA
+785 LVILGT
-791 IGFVIFKKIKNKNK
+791 IGFVVFKKLKNKKK

>member
-1 MKKIFSILLIAVMMI
+1 MKKIFSILLIAIMMI
-16 SSLSVNI
+16 STLSVNMY
-23 FAGKGGSGPVSENLI
+23 AGKPSDPSKPDETPTPTPAPTPVVEDDLFLVSTSTEELKPGDETTIYFEQDNPGYRRYYNYAGDYEI
-38 SDSLVE
+38 YSVRATSDSP
-44 LNADGKVV
+44 N
-52 VEFKLVNANKEEYTN
+52 
-67 IQAETSDRLNCY
+67 NCY
-79 VEKRDSKDGIIYVTV
+79 V
-94 RAPKAAEAGRYGLTV
+94 
-109 TAQYK
+109 
-114 KGNETINV
+114 IN
-122 SGKSTIKVKEYSGTP
+122 S
-137 DVNPGGLPDDKPEEK
+137 
-152 PKEKIDEIDLI
+152 
-163 SNSTTELNPGD
+163 
-174 DGSVI
+174 
-179 FEADRF
+179 
-185 FFGLSFYGVRAASDN
+185 
-200 PSNCYIVNA
+200 
-209 YGGRDVEVR
+209 YGGMNGAEVR
-218 VRIPQSAEAGTYK
+218 VRIPQSAEAGTYR
-231 ISVTGKTRINGEVVK
+231 ISLVGKAKRRGAHDGAPVK
-246 VSGEAYVRVNGGSQ
+246 VEGEAYVRVNGGSK
-260 NKAKLKINRVDV
+260 NKAQLKITRVDV
-272 LPEANIVPGSY
+272 LPEANVVPGSY
-283 VALGYEIENIS
+283 VAFGYEIENIS
-294 DVLAKNIEL
+294 DVLAKNVEL
-303 NISLPVEAGL
+303 NISGLAAAGL

-320 TQKVKAIEPGKKTYV
+320 TQKVKAIEAGKKIYL
-335 YYEMNVGKTAKFG
+335 YYEMNVAKTAKFG
-348 SYEIKTS
+348 SYEIKTD

-361 FNKEAIKEETSAFI
+361 FNKEPIKEETTAFI

-392 KFPAATLGVNKTF
+392 KFPSATLGVNKTF

-416 SVAKRIRA
+416 SIAKRIRA

-474 KIEYLDDFTENK
+474 KIEYLDDFTEGK

-498 LNNPESIGDGK
+498 LNNPENVGDGK

-519 IDRYEFTPKLP
+519 IDRYEFEPKLP

-556 DLTSQDTTDNNSN
+556 DLTSQDTSKSDSN
-569 TSGSSVFTPVDSS
+569 TAGSSVFTPVDSS

-589 IAPNG
+589 IAPSG

-604 VPDATAKTYT
+604 VPDATAKTYN

-653 TNAFVGDNIPI
+653 TNAMVGDSIPI
-664 TANFYNTGKVTLYN
+664 NANFYNTGKVTLYN
-678 FKVTLTADNATINN
+678 FKVTLTADNATVNN

-698 NFNSGGQDIY
+698 NFNSGGQDVY
-708 EGSIMPNEPGEIK
+708 EGSIMPNEAGEIK
-721 AQLKFSYED
+721 GKLKFTYED
-730 STGEVKEQ
+730 STGEVKEKE
-738 TEDINITVDEAPP
+738 EDINITVEEAPP
-751 MDPELGPDGMPM
+751 VDPNMGPDGMPL
-763 PDGPMMGDTPWYKKP
+763 PDGAMGDTPWYKKP

-785 VLLLGA
+785 LVVLGA
-791 IGFVIFKKIKNKNK
+791 IGFVVFKKLKNKKK

>member
-1 MKKIFSILLIAVMMI
+1 MKKIFSILLIAIMMI
-16 SSLSVNI
+16 STLSVNMY
-23 FAGKGGSGPVSENLI
+23 AGNPTNPSKPTNPTNPSNPGAQTPPSTEPSVVDDDLFLVSTSTEELKPGDETTIYFEQDNPGYRRYYNYAGDYEI
-38 SDSLVE
+38 YSVRATSDSP
-44 LNADGKVV
+44 N
-52 VEFKLVNANKEEYTN
+52 
-67 IQAETSDRLNCY
+67 NCY
-79 VEKRDSKDGIIYVTV
+79 V
-94 RAPKAAEAGRYGLTV
+94 
-109 TAQYK
+109 
-114 KGNETINV
+114 IN
-122 SGKSTIKVKEYSGTP
+122 S
-137 DVNPGGLPDDKPEEK
+137 
-152 PKEKIDEIDLI
+152 
-163 SNSTTELNPGD
+163 
-174 DGSVI
+174 
-179 FEADRF
+179 
-185 FFGLSFYGVRAASDN
+185 
-200 PSNCYIVNA
+200 
-209 YGGRDVEVR
+209 YGGMNGAEVR
-218 VRIPQSAEAGTYK
+218 VRIPQSAEAGTYR
-231 ISVTGKTRINGEVVK
+231 ISLVGKAKRRGARDGAPVK
-246 VSGEAYVRVNGGSQ
+246 VEGEAYVRVNGGSK
-260 NKAKLKINRVDV
+260 NKAQLKINRVDV
-272 LPEANIVPGSY
+272 LPEANVVPGSY
-283 VALGYEIENIS
+283 VAFGYEIENIS
-294 DVLAKNIEL
+294 DVLAKNVEL
-303 NISLPVEAGL
+303 NISGLAAAGL

-320 TQKVKAIEPGKKTYV
+320 TQKVKAIEAGKKIYL
-335 YYEMNVGKTAKFG
+335 YYEMNVAKTAKFG
-348 SYEIKTS
+348 SYEIKTD

-361 FNKEAIKEETSAFI
+361 FNKEPIKEETTAFI

-392 KFPAATLGVNKTF
+392 KFPSATLGVNKTF

-474 KIEYLDDFTENK
+474 KIEYLDDFTEGK

-498 LNNPESIGDGK
+498 LNNPENAGDGK

-519 IDRYEFTPKLP
+519 IDRYEFEPKLP

-556 DLTSQDTTDNNSN
+556 DLTSQDTSKSDSN
-569 TSGSSVFTPVDSS
+569 TAGSSVFTPVDSS

-589 IAPNG
+589 IAPSG

-604 VPDATAKTYT
+604 VPDATAKTYN

-653 TNAFVGDNIPI
+653 TNAMVGDSIPI

-678 FKVTLTADNATINN
+678 FKVTLTADNATVNN

-698 NFNSGGQDIY
+698 NFNSGGQDVY

-721 AQLKFSYED
+721 GKLKFTYED
-730 STGEVKEQ
+730 STGEVKEKE
-738 TEDINITVDEAPP
+738 EDINITVEEAPP
-751 MDPELGPDGMPM
+751 MDPNAGPDGMPL
-763 PDGPMMGDTPWYKKP
+763 PDGAMGDTPWYKKP

-785 VLLLGA
+785 LVILGA
-791 IGFVIFKKIKNKNK
+791 IGFVVFKKLKNKKK

>member
-1 MKKIFSILLIAVMMI
+1 MKKIFSILLIAIMMI
-16 SSLSVNI
+16 STLSVNMYAEETTKPI
-23 FAGKGGSGPVSENLI
+23 IEEEILQADPASPVQRGNTVTYNFKSSNSNDTI
-38 SDSLVE
+38 TNVTADTNSL
-44 LNADGKVV
+44 N
-52 VEFKLVNANKEEYTN
+52 
-67 IQAETSDRLNCY
+67 NCY
-79 VEKRDSKDGIIYVTV
+79 VISTASSNNIITVKVKITSNAEQGTYKLTV
-94 RAPKAAEAGRYGLTV
+94 RGKIGNKSAYGETNIRV
-109 TAQYK
+109 DGEYK
-114 KGNETINV
+114 KPQER
-122 SGKSTIKVKEYSGTP
+122 
-137 DVNPGGLPDDKPEEK
+137 

-163 SNSTTELNPGD
+163 SNSTSELKPGD
-174 DGSVI
+174 DTSVI
-179 FEADRF
+179 FEADRYF
-185 FFGLSFYGVRAASDN
+185 YGLSFYGIKATSDS

-209 YGGRDVEVR
+209 FGGREVEVR

-231 ISVTGKTRINGEVVK
+231 ISVTGKTRIDGEIVK

-260 NKAKLKINRVDV
+260 NKAQLKINRVDV
-272 LPEANIVPGSY
+272 LPEANVVPGSY
-283 VALGYEIENIS
+283 VAFGYEIENIS
-294 DVLAKNIEL
+294 DVLAKNVEL
-303 NISLPVEAGL
+303 NISGLAAAGL

-320 TQKVKAIEPGKKTYV
+320 TQKVKAIEAGKKIYL
-335 YYEMNVGKTAKFG
+335 YYEMNVAKTAKFG
-348 SYEIKTS
+348 SYEIKTD

-361 FNKEAIKEETSAFI
+361 FNKEPIKEETTAFI

-392 KFPAATLGVNKTF
+392 KFPSATLGVNKTF

-474 KIEYLDDFTENK
+474 KIEYLDDFTEGK

-498 LNNPESIGDGK
+498 LNNPENTGDGK

-519 IDRYEFTPKLP
+519 IDRYEFEPKLP

-556 DLTSQDTTDNNSN
+556 DLTSQDTSKSDSN
-569 TSGSSVFTPVDSS
+569 TAGSSVFTPVDSS

-589 IAPNG
+589 IAPSG

-604 VPDATAKTYT
+604 VPDATAKTYN

-653 TNAFVGDNIPI
+653 TNAMVGDNIPI

-678 FKVTLTADNATINN
+678 FKVTLTADNATVNN

-698 NFNSGGQDIY
+698 NFNSGGQDVY

-721 AQLKFSYED
+721 GKLKFTYED
-730 STGEVKEQ
+730 STGEVKEKE
-738 TEDINITVDEAPP
+738 EDINITVEEAPP
-751 MDPELGPDGMPM
+751 VDENAGPDGMPM
-763 PDGPMMGDTPWYKKP
+763 PDGAIGEAPWYKKP
-778 LFYIPVA
+778 LFIVPVA
-785 VLLLGA
+785 LVILGA
-791 IGFVIFKKIKNKNK
+791 IGFVVFKKLKNKKK

>member
-1 MKKIFSILLIAVMMI
+1 MKKIFSILLIAIMMI
-16 SSLSVNI
+16 STLSVNMYAEETTKPI
-23 FAGKGGSGPVSENLI
+23 IEEEILQADPASPVQRGNTVTYNFKSSNSNDTI
-38 SDSLVE
+38 TNVTADTNSL
-44 LNADGKVV
+44 N
-52 VEFKLVNANKEEYTN
+52 
-67 IQAETSDRLNCY
+67 NCY
-79 VEKRDSKDGIIYVTV
+79 VISTASSNNIITVKVKITSNAEQGTYKLTV
-94 RAPKAAEAGRYGLTV
+94 RGKIGNKSAYGETNIRV
-109 TAQYK
+109 DGEYK
-114 KGNETINV
+114 KPQER
-122 SGKSTIKVKEYSGTP
+122 
-137 DVNPGGLPDDKPEEK
+137 

-163 SNSTTELNPGD
+163 SNSTSELKPGD
-174 DGSVI
+174 DTSVI
-179 FEADRF
+179 FEEDRYF
-185 FFGLSFYGVRAASDN
+185 YGLSFYGIKATSDS

-209 YGGRDVEVR
+209 FGGREVEVR

-231 ISVTGKTRINGEVVK
+231 ISVTGKTRIDGEIVK
-246 VSGEAYVRVNGGSQ
+246 VSGEAYVRVNGGSK
-260 NKAKLKINRVDV
+260 NKAQLKINRVDV
-272 LPEANIVPGSY
+272 LPEANVVPGSY
-283 VALGYEIENIS
+283 VAFGYEIENIS
-294 DVLAKNIEL
+294 DVLAKNVEL
-303 NISLPVEAGL
+303 NISGLAAAGL

-320 TQKVKAIEPGKKTYV
+320 TQKVKAIEAGKKIYL
-335 YYEMNVGKTAKFG
+335 YYEMNVAKTAKFG
-348 SYEIKTS
+348 SYEIKTD

-361 FNKEAIKEETSAFI
+361 FNKEPIKEETTAFI

-392 KFPAATLGVNKTF
+392 KFPSATLGVNKTF

-416 SVAKRIRA
+416 SIAKRIRA

-474 KIEYLDDFTENK
+474 KIEYLDDFTEGK

-498 LNNPESIGDGK
+498 LNNPDNAGDGK

-519 IDRYEFTPKLP
+519 IDRYEFEPKLP

-556 DLTSQDTTDNNSN
+556 DLTSQDTSKSDSN
-569 TSGSSVFTPVDSS
+569 TAGSSVFTPVDSS

-589 IAPNG
+589 IAPSG

-604 VPDATAKTYT
+604 VPDATAKTYN

-653 TNAFVGDNIPI
+653 TNAMVGDSIPI
-664 TANFYNTGKVTLYN
+664 NANFYNTGKVTLYN
-678 FKVTLTADNATINN
+678 FKVTLTADNATVNN

-698 NFNSGGQDIY
+698 NFNSGGQDVY
-708 EGSIMPNEPGEIK
+708 EGSIMPNEAGEIK
-721 AQLKFSYED
+721 GKLKFTYED
-730 STGEVKEQ
+730 STGEVKEKE
-738 TEDINITVDEAPP
+738 EDINITVEEAPP
-751 MDPELGPDGMPM
+751 MDPNAGPDGMPL
-763 PDGPMMGDTPWYKKP
+763 PDGAMGDTPWYKKP

-785 VLLLGA
+785 LVILGA
-791 IGFVIFKKIKNKNK
+791 IGFVVFKKLKNKKK

>member
-16 SSLSVNI
+16 STLSVNI
-23 FAGKGGSGPVSENLI
+23 FAEGPNNPSKPGQTTPDPSPTPAVEEVILQSDPSLVAEQGQEKYINFSLPNGDEEITDIIASTDSPNNCYVIKTASGNGKITVKIKITNSAEQGTYKVTVKAKAGNKSVYGECNVRVNVNKRDFPGKDEEINLI
-38 SDSLVE
+38 S
-44 LNADGKVV
+44 
-52 VEFKLVNANKEEYTN
+52 
-67 IQAETSDRLNCY
+67 R
-79 VEKRDSKDGIIYVTV
+79 
-94 RAPKAAEAGRYGLTV
+94 
-109 TAQYK
+109 
-114 KGNETINV
+114 
-122 SGKSTIKVKEYSGTP
+122 
-137 DVNPGGLPDDKPEEK
+137 
-152 PKEKIDEIDLI
+152 
-163 SNSTTELNPGD
+163 STTELNPGEEA
-174 DGSVI
+174 SI
-179 FEADRF
+179 YFETERPF
-185 FFGLSFYGVRAASDN
+185 YGLSFYGLRATSDSPN
-200 PSNCYIVNA
+200 NCYITNT
-209 YGGRDVEVR
+209 YGGRGDVELR

-231 ISVTGKTRINGEVVK
+231 VSVTGKARINDQAVK
-246 VSGEAYVRVNGGSQ
+246 VYGEAYVRVNGGSQ
-260 NKAKLKINRVDV
+260 NKAQLKINRVDV

-283 VALGYEIENIS
+283 VAFGYEIENIS

-303 NISLPVEAGL
+303 NISGLAEAGL

-380 ASQDSQLIIQDL
+380 ASQNSQLIIQDL

-416 SVAKRIRA
+416 SVAKSIRA

-474 KIEYLDDFTENK
+474 KIEYLDDFTDSK

-556 DLTSQDTTDNNSN
+556 DLTSQDTTDSNSN

-708 EGSIMPNEPGEIK
+708 EGSIMPNEPGEVK
-721 AQLKFSYED
+721 AQLKFTYED

-738 TEDINITVDEAPP
+738 VEDINITVDEAPP

-763 PDGPMMGDTPWYKKP
+763 PDGNMAVDVPWYKNP
-778 LFYIPVA
+778 LFYIPTALV
-785 VLLLGA
+785 LLGA

>member
-1 MKKIFSILLIAVMMI
+1 MKKIFSILLIAIMMI
-16 SSLSVNI
+16 STLSVNMY
-23 FAGKGGSGPVSENLI
+23 AGNPTNPSKPTNPTNPSNPGAQTPPSTEPSVVDDDLFLVSTSTEELKPGDETTIYFEQDNPGYRRYYNYAGDYEI
-38 SDSLVE
+38 YSVRATSDSP
-44 LNADGKVV
+44 N
-52 VEFKLVNANKEEYTN
+52 
-67 IQAETSDRLNCY
+67 NCY
-79 VEKRDSKDGIIYVTV
+79 V
-94 RAPKAAEAGRYGLTV
+94 
-109 TAQYK
+109 
-114 KGNETINV
+114 IN
-122 SGKSTIKVKEYSGTP
+122 S
-137 DVNPGGLPDDKPEEK
+137 
-152 PKEKIDEIDLI
+152 
-163 SNSTTELNPGD
+163 
-174 DGSVI
+174 
-179 FEADRF
+179 
-185 FFGLSFYGVRAASDN
+185 
-200 PSNCYIVNA
+200 
-209 YGGRDVEVR
+209 YGGMNGAEVR
-218 VRIPQSAEAGTYK
+218 VRIPQSAEAGTYR
-231 ISVTGKTRINGEVVK
+231 ISLVGKAKRRGARDGAPVK
-246 VSGEAYVRVNGGSQ
+246 VEGEAYVRVNGGSQ
-260 NKAKLKINRVDV
+260 NKAQLKINRVDV

-283 VALGYEIENIS
+283 VAFGYEIENIS
-294 DVLAKNIEL
+294 EVLAKNVEL
-303 NISLPVEAGL
+303 NISGLAAAGL
-313 SVRGGTT
+313 SVKGGTT
-320 TQKVKAIEPGKKTYV
+320 TQKVKAIEAGKKIYL
-335 YYEMNVGKTAKFG
+335 YYEMNVAKTAKFG
-348 SYEIKTS
+348 SYEIKTD

-361 FNKEAIKEETSAFI
+361 FNKEPIKEETTAFI

-392 KFPAATLGVNKTF
+392 KFPSATLGVNKTF

-416 SVAKRIRA
+416 SIAKRIRA

-474 KIEYLDDFTENK
+474 KIEYLDDFTEGK

-498 LNNPESIGDGK
+498 LNNPENVGDGK

-519 IDRYEFTPKLP
+519 IDRYEFEPKLP

-556 DLTSQDTTDNNSN
+556 DLTSQDTSKSDSN
-569 TSGSSVFTPVDSS
+569 TAGSSVFTPVDSS

-589 IAPNG
+589 IAPSG

-604 VPDATAKTYT
+604 VPDATAKTYN

-653 TNAFVGDNIPI
+653 TNAMVGDSIPI

-678 FKVTLTADNATINN
+678 FKVTLTADNATVNN

-698 NFNSGGQDIY
+698 NFNSGGQDVY
-708 EGSIMPNEPGEIK
+708 EGSIMPNEAGEIK
-721 AQLKFSYED
+721 GKLKFTYED
-730 STGEVKEQ
+730 STGEVKEKE
-738 TEDINITVDEAPP
+738 EDINITVEEAPP
-751 MDPELGPDGMPM
+751 MDPNAGPDGMPL
-763 PDGPMMGDTPWYKKP
+763 PDGAMGDTPWYKKP

-785 VLLLGA
+785 LVILGA
-791 IGFVIFKKIKNKNK
+791 IGFVVFKKLKNKKK

>member
-1 MKKIFSILLIAVMMI
+1 MKKIFSILLIAIMMI
-16 SSLSVNI
+16 STLSVNMY
-23 FAGKGGSGPVSENLI
+23 
-38 SDSLVE
+38 
-44 LNADGKVV
+44 ADGTEKTAPA
-52 VEFKLVNANKEEYTN
+52 EEILIADKNAEEKTPNSTASITFSLANKKTNDIIDVNAYTDSPN
-67 IQAETSDRLNCY
+67 NCY
-79 VEKRDSKDGIIYVTV
+79 VSNITSGKGSVTV
-94 RAPKAAEAGRYGLTV
+94 DVKIPAAAEQGTYKLTV
-109 TAQYK
+109 KGKYK
-114 KGNETINV
+114 TSNDEVYV
-122 SGKSTIKVKEYSGTP
+122 SGSTNIRVNVFKRETPGKDEEINLIAKSTP
-137 DVNPGGLPDDKPEEK
+137 
-152 PKEKIDEIDLI
+152 
-163 SNSTTELNPGD
+163 ELNPGEEA
-174 DGSVI
+174 SVY
-179 FEADRF
+179 FEAERVY
-185 FFGLSFYGVRAASDN
+185 FGLGFYGLRASSDSPN
-200 PSNCYIVNA
+200 NCYITDTF
-209 YGGRDVEVR
+209 GGRGDVEVR
-218 VRIPQSAEAGTYK
+218 VRIPKNAEAGTYK
-231 ISVTGKTRINGEVVK
+231 ISVAGKTRIDDAVVK
-246 VSGEAYVRVNGGSQ
+246 VSGEAYVRVNGGSK
-260 NKAKLKINRVDV
+260 NKAQLKINRVDV
-272 LPEANIVPGSY
+272 LPEANVVPGSY
-283 VALGYEIENIS
+283 VAFGYEIENIS
-294 DVLAKNIEL
+294 DVLAKNVEL
-303 NISLPVEAGL
+303 NISGLAAAGL

-320 TQKVKAIEPGKKTYV
+320 TQKVKAIEAGKKIYL
-335 YYEMNVGKTAKFG
+335 YYEMNVAKTAKFG
-348 SYEIKTS
+348 SYEIKTD

-361 FNKEAIKEETSAFI
+361 FNKEPIKEETTAFI

-392 KFPAATLGVNKTF
+392 KFPSATLGVNKTF

-416 SVAKRIRA
+416 SIAKRVRA

-474 KIEYLDDFTENK
+474 KIEYLDDFTEGK

-498 LNNPESIGDGK
+498 LNNPENVGDGK

-519 IDRYEFTPKLP
+519 IDRYEFEPKLP

-556 DLTSQDTTDNNSN
+556 DLTSQDTSKSDSN
-569 TSGSSVFTPVDSS
+569 TAGSSVFTPVDSS

-589 IAPNG
+589 IAPSG

-604 VPDATAKTYT
+604 VPDATAKTYN

-653 TNAFVGDNIPI
+653 TNAMVGDNIPI

-678 FKVTLTADNATINN
+678 FKVTLTADNATVNN

-698 NFNSGGQDIY
+698 NFNSGGQDVY
-708 EGSIMPNEPGEIK
+708 EGSIMPNEPGKIK
-721 AQLKFSYED
+721 GKLKFTYED
-730 STGEVKEQ
+730 STGEVKEKE
-738 TEDINITVDEAPP
+738 EDINITVEEAPP
-751 MDPELGPDGMPM
+751 VDENAGPDGMPM
-763 PDGPMMGDTPWYKKP
+763 PDGAMGEAPWYKKP
-778 LFYIPVA
+778 LFIIPVA
-785 VLLLGA
+785 LVILGA
-791 IGFVIFKKIKNKNK
+791 IGFVVFKKLKNKKK

>member
-1 MKKIFSILLIAVMMI
+1 MKKIFSILLIAIMMI
-16 SSLSVNI
+16 STLSVNMY
-23 FAGKGGSGPVSENLI
+23 AGNPTNPSKPTNPTNPSNPGAQTPPSTEPSVVDDDLFLVSTSTEELKPGDETTIYFEQDNPGYRRYYNYAGDYEI
-38 SDSLVE
+38 YSVRATSDSP
-44 LNADGKVV
+44 N
-52 VEFKLVNANKEEYTN
+52 
-67 IQAETSDRLNCY
+67 NCY
-79 VEKRDSKDGIIYVTV
+79 V
-94 RAPKAAEAGRYGLTV
+94 
-109 TAQYK
+109 
-114 KGNETINV
+114 IN
-122 SGKSTIKVKEYSGTP
+122 S
-137 DVNPGGLPDDKPEEK
+137 
-152 PKEKIDEIDLI
+152 
-163 SNSTTELNPGD
+163 
-174 DGSVI
+174 
-179 FEADRF
+179 
-185 FFGLSFYGVRAASDN
+185 
-200 PSNCYIVNA
+200 
-209 YGGRDVEVR
+209 YGGMNGAEVR
-218 VRIPQSAEAGTYK
+218 VRIPQSAEAGTYR
-231 ISVTGKTRINGEVVK
+231 ISLVGKAKRRGARDGAPVK
-246 VSGEAYVRVNGGSQ
+246 VEGEAYVRVNGGSQ
-260 NKAKLKINRVDV
+260 NKAQLKINRVDV

-283 VALGYEIENIS
+283 VAFGYEIENIS
-294 DVLAKNIEL
+294 DVLAKNVEL
-303 NISLPVEAGL
+303 NISGLAAAGL
-313 SVRGGTT
+313 SVKGGTT
-320 TQKVKAIEPGKKTYV
+320 TQKVKAIEAGKKIYL
-335 YYEMNVGKTAKFG
+335 YYEMNVAKTAKFG
-348 SYEIKTS
+348 SYEIKTD

-361 FNKEAIKEETSAFI
+361 FNKEPIKEETTAFI

-392 KFPAATLGVNKTF
+392 KFPSATLGVNKTF

-416 SVAKRIRA
+416 SIAKRIRA

-474 KIEYLDDFTENK
+474 KIEYLDDFTEGK

-498 LNNPESIGDGK
+498 LNNPENVGDGK

-519 IDRYEFTPKLP
+519 IDRYEFEPKLP

-556 DLTSQDTTDNNSN
+556 DLTSQDTSKSDSN
-569 TSGSSVFTPVDSS
+569 TAGSSVFTPVDSS

-589 IAPNG
+589 IAPSG

-604 VPDATAKTYT
+604 VPDATAKTYN

-653 TNAFVGDNIPI
+653 TNAMVGDSIPI

-678 FKVTLTADNATINN
+678 FKVTLTADNATVNN

-698 NFNSGGQDIY
+698 NFNSGGQDVY

-721 AQLKFSYED
+721 GKLKFTYED
-730 STGEVKEQ
+730 STGEVKEKE
-738 TEDINITVDEAPP
+738 EDINITVEEAPP
-751 MDPELGPDGMPM
+751 VDPNAGPDGMPM
-763 PDGPMMGDTPWYKKP
+763 PDGAMGEAPWYKKP
-778 LFYIPVA
+778 LFIIPVA
-785 VLLLGA
+785 LVILGA
-791 IGFVIFKKIKNKNK
+791 IGFVVFKKLKNKKK

>member
-16 SSLSVNI
+16 STLSVNI
-23 FAGKGGSGPVSENLI
+23 FAGNPGTQPLI
-38 SDSLVE
+38 SDGIAEIHPNSSRLVTFRL
-44 LNADGKVV
+44 LNATN
-52 VEFKLVNANKEEYTN
+52 ENYTN
-67 IQAETSDRLNCY
+67 ITATTNDNKNCY
-79 VEKRDSKDGIIYVTV
+79 VTDYTSENGTIYVTV
-94 RAPKAAEAGRYGLTV
+94 RAPEAAQEGIYKLSV
-109 TAQYK
+109 SAQYK
-114 KGNETINV
+114 NGDEKVNV
-122 SGKSTIKVKEYSGTP
+122 SGECNIKVVVSE
-137 DVNPGGLPDDKPEEK
+137 
-152 PKEKIDEIDLI
+152 KEKIEEINLI
-163 SNSTTELNPGD
+163 SRSTTELNPGEEA
-174 DGSVI
+174 SI
-179 FEADRF
+179 YFETERP
-185 FFGLSFYGVRAASDN
+185 FFGLSFYGLRATSDSPN
-200 PSNCYIVNA
+200 NCYITNT
-209 YGGRDVEVR
+209 YGGRGDVELR

-231 ISVTGKTRINGEVVK
+231 VSVTGKARIDGETVK
-246 VSGEAYVRVNGGSQ
+246 VYGEAYVRVNGGSQ
-260 NKAKLKINRVDV
+260 NKAQLKINRVDV

-294 DVLAKNIEL
+294 DVLAKNIDL
-303 NISLPVEAGL
+303 NITLPAEAGL

-348 SYEIKTS
+348 SYEIKTN

-380 ASQDSQLIIQDL
+380 ASQNSQLIIQDL

-416 SVAKRIRA
+416 SVAKSIRA

-474 KIEYLDDFTENK
+474 KIEYLDDFTDSK

-498 LNNPESIGDGK
+498 LNNPENIGDGK

-594 KVEKTIKMFV
+594 KVEKTIRMFV

-614 ITANFEYEDDE
+614 ITANFEYEDDA

-708 EGSIMPNEPGEIK
+708 EGSIMPNEAGEIK

-763 PDGPMMGDTPWYKKP
+763 PDGNMAVDVPWYKNP
-778 LFYIPVA
+778 LFYIPTALV
-785 VLLLGA
+785 LLGA

>member
-1 MKKIFSILLIAVMMI
+1 MKKIFSILLIAIMMI
-16 SSLSVNI
+16 STLSVNMY
-23 FAGKGGSGPVSENLI
+23 
-38 SDSLVE
+38 
-44 LNADGKVV
+44 ADGDTKPI
-52 VEFKLVNANKEEYTN
+52 VEEEILQADPASPVQRGNTVTYNFKSSNSNDTITN
-67 IQAETSDRLNCY
+67 VTADTNSPNNCY
-79 VEKRDSKDGIIYVTV
+79 VISTASSNNIITVKVKITSNAEQGTYKLTV
-94 RAPKAAEAGRYGLTV
+94 RGKIGNKSAYGETNIRV
-109 TAQYK
+109 DGEYK
-114 KGNETINV
+114 KPQER
-122 SGKSTIKVKEYSGTP
+122 
-137 DVNPGGLPDDKPEEK
+137 

-163 SNSTTELNPGD
+163 SNSTSELKPGD
-174 DGSVI
+174 DTSVI
-179 FEADRF
+179 FEADRYF
-185 FFGLSFYGVRAASDN
+185 YGLSFYGIKATSDS

-209 YGGRDVEVR
+209 FGGREVEVR

-231 ISVTGKTRINGEVVK
+231 ISVTGKTRIDDAVVK

-260 NKAKLKINRVDV
+260 NKAQLKINRVDV

-283 VALGYEIENIS
+283 VAFGYEIENIS
-294 DVLAKNIEL
+294 DVLAKNVEL
-303 NISLPVEAGL
+303 NISGLAAAGL
-313 SVRGGTT
+313 SVKGGTT
-320 TQKVKAIEPGKKTYV
+320 TQKVKAIEAGKKIYL
-335 YYEMNVGKTAKFG
+335 YYEMNVAKTAKFG
-348 SYEIKTS
+348 SYEIKTD

-361 FNKEAIKEETSAFI
+361 FNKEPIKEETTAFI

-392 KFPAATLGVNKTF
+392 KFPSATLGVNKTF

-474 KIEYLDDFTENK
+474 KIEYLDDFTEGK

-493 IVGVF
+493 IVGIF
-498 LNNPESIGDGK
+498 LNNPENVGDGK

-519 IDRYEFTPKLP
+519 IDRYEFEPKLP

-556 DLTSQDTTDNNSN
+556 DLTSQDTSKSDSN
-569 TSGSSVFTPVDSS
+569 TAGSSVFTPVDSS

-589 IAPNG
+589 IAPSG

-604 VPDATAKTYT
+604 VPDATAKTYN

-653 TNAFVGDNIPI
+653 TNAMVGDNIPI

-678 FKVTLTADNATINN
+678 FKVTLTADNATVNN

-698 NFNSGGQDIY
+698 NFNSGGQDVY

-721 AQLKFSYED
+721 GKLKFTYED
-730 STGEVKEQ
+730 STGEVKEKE
-738 TEDINITVDEAPP
+738 EDINITVEEAPP
-751 MDPELGPDGMPM
+751 VDENAGPDGMPM
-763 PDGPMMGDTPWYKKP
+763 PDGAMGEAPWYKKP
-778 LFYIPVA
+778 LFIIPVA
-785 VLLLGA
+785 LVILGA
-791 IGFVIFKKIKNKNK
+791 IGFVVFKKLKNKKK

>member
-16 SSLSVNI
+16 STLSVDIYAENPNKPSKPGQSTEPSTTPAVEEVI
-23 FAGKGGSGPVSENLI
+23 LQSDPSLVAEQGEEKYINFSLPSGNDEITDIIASTDSPNNCYVIKTASGNGKITVKIKITNAAEQGTYKVTVKGKSGNKNVYGECNVRVNVNKRDTLGKDEEINLI
-38 SDSLVE
+38 S
-44 LNADGKVV
+44 
-52 VEFKLVNANKEEYTN
+52 
-67 IQAETSDRLNCY
+67 R
-79 VEKRDSKDGIIYVTV
+79 
-94 RAPKAAEAGRYGLTV
+94 
-109 TAQYK
+109 
-114 KGNETINV
+114 
-122 SGKSTIKVKEYSGTP
+122 
-137 DVNPGGLPDDKPEEK
+137 
-152 PKEKIDEIDLI
+152 
-163 SNSTTELNPGD
+163 STTELNPGEEA
-174 DGSVI
+174 SI
-179 FEADRF
+179 YFETERP
-185 FFGLSFYGVRAASDN
+185 FFGLSFYGLRATSDSPN
-200 PSNCYIVNA
+200 NCYITNT
-209 YGGRDVEVR
+209 YGGRGDVELR

-231 ISVTGKTRINGEVVK
+231 VSVTGKARINGETVK
-246 VSGEAYVRVNGGSQ
+246 VYGEAYVRVNGGSQ
-260 NKAKLKINRVDV
+260 NKAQLKINRVDV

-294 DVLAKNIEL
+294 DVLAKNIDL
-303 NISLPVEAGL
+303 NISLPAEAGL

-380 ASQDSQLIIQDL
+380 ASQNSQLIIQDL

-416 SVAKRIRA
+416 SVAKSIRA

-474 KIEYLDDFTENK
+474 KIEYLDDFTDSK

-498 LNNPESIGDGK
+498 LNNPENIGDGK

-678 FKVTLTADNATINN
+678 FKVTLTSDNATINN

-738 TEDINITVDEAPP
+738 VEDINITVDEAPP

-763 PDGPMMGDTPWYKKP
+763 PDGNMAVDVPWYKNP
-778 LFYIPVA
+778 LFYIPTALV
-785 VLLLGA
+785 LLGA
-791 IGFVIFKKIKNKNK
+791 IAFVIFKKIKNKNK

>member
-1 MKKIFSILLIAVMMI
+1 MKKIFSILLIAIMMI
-16 SSLSVNI
+16 STLSVNMYAEETTKPI
-23 FAGKGGSGPVSENLI
+23 IEEEILQADPASPVQRGNTVTYNFKSSNSNDTI
-38 SDSLVE
+38 TNVTADTNSL
-44 LNADGKVV
+44 N
-52 VEFKLVNANKEEYTN
+52 
-67 IQAETSDRLNCY
+67 NCY
-79 VEKRDSKDGIIYVTV
+79 VISTASSNNIITVKVKITSNAEQGTYKLTV
-94 RAPKAAEAGRYGLTV
+94 RGKIGNKSAYGETNIRV
-109 TAQYK
+109 DGEYK
-114 KGNETINV
+114 KPQER
-122 SGKSTIKVKEYSGTP
+122 
-137 DVNPGGLPDDKPEEK
+137 

-163 SNSTTELNPGD
+163 SNSTSELKPGD
-174 DGSVI
+174 DTSVI
-179 FEADRF
+179 FEADRYF
-185 FFGLSFYGVRAASDN
+185 YGLSFYGIKATSDS

-209 YGGRDVEVR
+209 FGGREVEVR

-231 ISVTGKTRINGEVVK
+231 ISVTGKTRIDGEIVK
-246 VSGEAYVRVNGGSQ
+246 VSGEAYVRVNGGSK
-260 NKAKLKINRVDV
+260 NKAQLKINRVDV
-272 LPEANIVPGSY
+272 LPEANVVPGSY
-283 VALGYEIENIS
+283 VAFGYEIENIS
-294 DVLAKNIEL
+294 DVLAKNVEL
-303 NISLPVEAGL
+303 NISGLAAAGL

-320 TQKVKAIEPGKKTYV
+320 TQKVKAIEAGKKIYL
-335 YYEMNVGKTAKFG
+335 YYEMNVAKTAKFG
-348 SYEIKTS
+348 SYEIKTN

-361 FNKEAIKEETSAFI
+361 FNKEPIKEETTAFI

-392 KFPAATLGVNKTF
+392 KFPSATLGVNKTF

-416 SVAKRIRA
+416 SIAKRIRA

-474 KIEYLDDFTENK
+474 KIEYLDDFTESK

-498 LNNPESIGDGK
+498 LNNPENTGDGK

-519 IDRYEFTPKLP
+519 IDRYEFEPKLP

-556 DLTSQDTTDNNSN
+556 DLTSQDTSKSDSN
-569 TSGSSVFTPVDSS
+569 TAGSSVFTPVDSS

-589 IAPNG
+589 IAPSG

-604 VPDATAKTYT
+604 VPDATAKTYN

-653 TNAFVGDNIPI
+653 TNAMVGDSIPI
-664 TANFYNTGKVTLYN
+664 NANFYNTGKVTLYN
-678 FKVTLTADNATINN
+678 FKVTLTADNATVNN

-698 NFNSGGQDIY
+698 NFNSGGQDVY
-708 EGSIMPNEPGEIK
+708 EGSIMPNEAGEIK
-721 AQLKFSYED
+721 GKLKFTYED
-730 STGEVKEQ
+730 STGEVKEKE
-738 TEDINITVDEAPP
+738 EDINITVEEAPP
-751 MDPELGPDGMPM
+751 VDPNMGPDGMPL
-763 PDGPMMGDTPWYKKP
+763 PDGAMGDTPWYKKP

-785 VLLLGA
+785 LVVLGA
-791 IGFVIFKKIKNKNK
+791 IGFVVFKKLKNKKK

>member
-16 SSLSVNI
+16 STLSVNI
-23 FAGKGGSGPVSENLI
+23 FAEKDDGDKTTSKPIFEEIILQSDPSLVAEQGEEKYINFSLPSGNDEITDIIASTDSPNNCYVIKTASGNGKITVKIKITNAAEQGTYKVTVKAKAGNKSVYGECNVRVNVNKRDFPGKDEEINLI
-38 SDSLVE
+38 S
-44 LNADGKVV
+44 
-52 VEFKLVNANKEEYTN
+52 
-67 IQAETSDRLNCY
+67 R
-79 VEKRDSKDGIIYVTV
+79 
-94 RAPKAAEAGRYGLTV
+94 
-109 TAQYK
+109 
-114 KGNETINV
+114 
-122 SGKSTIKVKEYSGTP
+122 
-137 DVNPGGLPDDKPEEK
+137 
-152 PKEKIDEIDLI
+152 
-163 SNSTTELNPGD
+163 STTELNPGEEA
-174 DGSVI
+174 SI
-179 FEADRF
+179 YFETERP
-185 FFGLSFYGVRAASDN
+185 FFGLSFYGLRATSDSPN
-200 PSNCYIVNA
+200 NCYITNT
-209 YGGRDVEVR
+209 YGGRGDVELR

-231 ISVTGKTRINGEVVK
+231 VSVTGKARIDGETVK
-246 VSGEAYVRVNGGSQ
+246 VYGEAYVRVNGGSQ
-260 NKAKLKINRVDV
+260 NKAQLKINRVDV

-294 DVLAKNIEL
+294 DVLAKNIDL
-303 NISLPVEAGL
+303 NITLPAEAGL

-380 ASQDSQLIIQDL
+380 ASQNSQLIIQDL

-416 SVAKRIRA
+416 SVAKSIRA

-474 KIEYLDDFTENK
+474 KIEYLDDFTDSK

-498 LNNPESIGDGK
+498 LNNPENIGDGK

-594 KVEKTIKMFV
+594 KVEKTIRMFV

-614 ITANFEYEDDE
+614 ITANFEYEDDA

-678 FKVTLTADNATINN
+678 FKVTLTSDNATINN

-738 TEDINITVDEAPP
+738 VEDINITVDEAPP

-763 PDGPMMGDTPWYKKP
+763 PDGNMAVDVPWYKNP
-778 LFYIPVA
+778 IFYIPTALV
-785 VLLLGA
+785 LLGA

>member
-1 MKKIFSILLIAVMMI
+1 MKKIFSILLIAIMMI
-16 SSLSVNI
+16 STLSVNMY
-23 FAGKGGSGPVSENLI
+23 AGNPTNPSKPTNPTNPSNPGAQTPPSTEPSVVDDDLFLVSTSTEELKPGDETTIYFEQDNPGYRRYYNYAGDYEI
-38 SDSLVE
+38 YSVRATSDSP
-44 LNADGKVV
+44 N
-52 VEFKLVNANKEEYTN
+52 
-67 IQAETSDRLNCY
+67 NCY
-79 VEKRDSKDGIIYVTV
+79 V
-94 RAPKAAEAGRYGLTV
+94 
-109 TAQYK
+109 
-114 KGNETINV
+114 IN
-122 SGKSTIKVKEYSGTP
+122 S
-137 DVNPGGLPDDKPEEK
+137 
-152 PKEKIDEIDLI
+152 
-163 SNSTTELNPGD
+163 
-174 DGSVI
+174 
-179 FEADRF
+179 
-185 FFGLSFYGVRAASDN
+185 
-200 PSNCYIVNA
+200 
-209 YGGRDVEVR
+209 YGGMNGAEVR
-218 VRIPQSAEAGTYK
+218 VRIPQSAEAGTYR
-231 ISVTGKTRINGEVVK
+231 ISLVGKAKRRGARDGAPVK
-246 VSGEAYVRVNGGSQ
+246 VEGEAYVRVNGGSQ
-260 NKAKLKINRVDV
+260 NKAQLKINRVDV

-283 VALGYEIENIS
+283 VAFGYEIENIS
-294 DVLAKNIEL
+294 DVLAKNVEL
-303 NISLPVEAGL
+303 NISGLAAAGL
-313 SVRGGTT
+313 SVKGGTT
-320 TQKVKAIEPGKKTYV
+320 TQKVKAIEAGKKIYL
-335 YYEMNVGKTAKFG
+335 YYEMNVAKTAKFG
-348 SYEIKTS
+348 SYEIKTD

-361 FNKEAIKEETSAFI
+361 FNKEPIKEETTAFI

-392 KFPAATLGVNKTF
+392 KFPSATLGVNKTF

-416 SVAKRIRA
+416 SIAKRIRA

-474 KIEYLDDFTENK
+474 KIEYLDDFTEGK

-498 LNNPESIGDGK
+498 LNNPENVGDGK

-519 IDRYEFTPKLP
+519 IDRYEFEPKLP

-556 DLTSQDTTDNNSN
+556 DLTSQDTSKSDSN
-569 TSGSSVFTPVDSS
+569 TAGSSVFTPVDSS

-589 IAPNG
+589 IAPSG

-604 VPDATAKTYT
+604 VPDATAKTYN

-653 TNAFVGDNIPI
+653 TNAMVGDNIPI

-678 FKVTLTADNATINN
+678 FKVTLTADNATVNN

-698 NFNSGGQDIY
+698 NFNSGGQDVY

-721 AQLKFSYED
+721 GKLKFTYED
-730 STGEVKEQ
+730 STGEVKEKE
-738 TEDINITVDEAPP
+738 EDINITVEEAPP
-751 MDPELGPDGMPM
+751 MDPNAGPDGMPL
-763 PDGPMMGDTPWYKKP
+763 PDGAMGEAPWYKKP
-778 LFYIPVA
+778 LFIVPVA
-785 VLLLGA
+785 LVILGA
-791 IGFVIFKKIKNKNK
+791 IGFVVYKKLKNKKK

>member
-1 MKKIFSILLIAVMMI
+1 MKKIFSILLIAIMMI
-16 SSLSVNI
+16 STLSVNMYAEETTKPI
-23 FAGKGGSGPVSENLI
+23 IEEEILQADPASPVQRGYTVTYNFKSSNSNDTI
-38 SDSLVE
+38 TNVT
-44 LNADGKVV
+44 AD
-52 VEFKLVNANKEEYTN
+52 TN
-67 IQAETSDRLNCY
+67 SPNNCY
-79 VEKRDSKDGIIYVTV
+79 VISTASNNNIITVKVKITSNAEQGTYKLTV
-94 RAPKAAEAGRYGLTV
+94 RGKIGNKSAYGETNIRV
-109 TAQYK
+109 DGEYK
-114 KGNETINV
+114 KPQE
-122 SGKSTIKVKEYSGTP
+122 S
-137 DVNPGGLPDDKPEEK
+137 

-163 SNSTTELNPGD
+163 SNSTSELKPGD
-174 DGSVI
+174 DTSVI
-179 FEADRF
+179 FEADRYF
-185 FFGLSFYGVRAASDN
+185 YGLSFYGIKATSDT

-209 YGGRDVEVR
+209 FGGREVEVR

-231 ISVTGKTRINGEVVK
+231 ISVTGKTRIDGEVVK
-246 VSGEAYVRVNGGSQ
+246 VSGEAYVRVNGGSK
-260 NKAKLKINRVDV
+260 NKAQLKINRVDV
-272 LPEANIVPGSY
+272 LPEANVVPGSY
-283 VALGYEIENIS
+283 VAFGYEIENIS
-294 DVLAKNIEL
+294 DVLAKNVEL
-303 NISLPVEAGL
+303 NISGLAAAGL

-320 TQKVKAIEPGKKTYV
+320 TQKVKAIEAGKKIYL
-335 YYEMNVGKTAKFG
+335 YYEMNVAKTAKFG
-348 SYEIKTS
+348 SYEIKTD

-361 FNKEAIKEETSAFI
+361 FNKEPIKEETTAFI

-392 KFPAATLGVNKTF
+392 KFPSATLGVNKTF

-416 SVAKRIRA
+416 SIAKRIRA

-474 KIEYLDDFTENK
+474 KIEYLDDFTEGK

-498 LNNPESIGDGK
+498 LNNPENVGDGK

-519 IDRYEFTPKLP
+519 IDRYEFEPKLP

-556 DLTSQDTTDNNSN
+556 DLTSQDTSKSDSN
-569 TSGSSVFTPVDSS
+569 TAGSSVFTPVDSS

-589 IAPNG
+589 IAPSG

-604 VPDATAKTYT
+604 VPDATAKTYN

-653 TNAFVGDNIPI
+653 TNAMVGDNIPI

-678 FKVTLTADNATINN
+678 FKVTLTADNATVNN

-698 NFNSGGQDIY
+698 NFNSGGQDVY

-721 AQLKFSYED
+721 GKLKFTYED
-730 STGEVKEQ
+730 STGEVKEKE
-738 TEDINITVDEAPP
+738 EDINITVEEAPP
-751 MDPELGPDGMPM
+751 VDENAGPDGMPM
-763 PDGPMMGDTPWYKKP
+763 PDGAMGEAPWYKKP
-778 LFYIPVA
+778 LFIIPVA
-785 VLLLGA
+785 LVILGA
-791 IGFVIFKKIKNKNK
+791 IGFVVFKKLKNKKK

>member
-1 MKKIFSILLIAVMMI
+1 MKKIFSILLIAIMMI
-16 SSLSVNI
+16 STLSVNMYAEETTKPI
-23 FAGKGGSGPVSENLI
+23 IEEEILQADPASPVQRGNTVTYNFKSSNSNDTI
-38 SDSLVE
+38 TNVT
-44 LNADGKVV
+44 AD
-52 VEFKLVNANKEEYTN
+52 TN
-67 IQAETSDRLNCY
+67 SPNNCY
-79 VEKRDSKDGIIYVTV
+79 VISTASSNNIITVKVKITSNAEQGTYKLTV
-94 RAPKAAEAGRYGLTV
+94 RGKIGNKSAYGETNIRV
-109 TAQYK
+109 DGEYK
-114 KGNETINV
+114 KPQER
-122 SGKSTIKVKEYSGTP
+122 
-137 DVNPGGLPDDKPEEK
+137 

-163 SNSTTELNPGD
+163 SNSTSELKPGD
-174 DGSVI
+174 DTSVI
-179 FEADRF
+179 FEADRYF
-185 FFGLSFYGVRAASDN
+185 YGLSFYGIKATSDS

-209 YGGRDVEVR
+209 FGGREVEVR

-231 ISVTGKTRINGEVVK
+231 ISVTGKTRIDGEIVK
-246 VSGEAYVRVNGGSQ
+246 VSGEAYVRVNGGSK
-260 NKAKLKINRVDV
+260 NKAQLKITRVDV

-283 VALGYEIENIS
+283 VAFGYEIENIS
-294 DVLAKNIEL
+294 DVLAKNVEL
-303 NISLPVEAGL
+303 NISGLAAAGL
-313 SVRGGTT
+313 SVKGGTT
-320 TQKVKAIEPGKKTYV
+320 TQKVKAIEAGKKIYL
-335 YYEMNVGKTAKFG
+335 YYEMNVAKTAKFG
-348 SYEIKTS
+348 SYEIKTD

-361 FNKEAIKEETSAFI
+361 FNKEPIKEETTAFI

-392 KFPAATLGVNKTF
+392 KFPSATLGVNKTF

-416 SVAKRIRA
+416 SIAKRIRA

-474 KIEYLDDFTENK
+474 KIEYLDDFTESK

-498 LNNPESIGDGK
+498 LNNPENVGDGK

-519 IDRYEFTPKLP
+519 IDRYEFEPKLP

-556 DLTSQDTTDNNSN
+556 DLTSQDTSKSDSN
-569 TSGSSVFTPVDSS
+569 TAGSSVFTPVDSS

-589 IAPNG
+589 IAPSG

-604 VPDATAKTYT
+604 VPDATAKTYN

-653 TNAFVGDNIPI
+653 TNAMVGDNIPI

-678 FKVTLTADNATINN
+678 FKVTLTADNATVNN

-698 NFNSGGQDIY
+698 NFNSGRQDVY
-708 EGSIMPNEPGEIK
+708 EGSIMPNEAGEIK
-721 AQLKFSYED
+721 GKLKFTYED
-730 STGEVKEQ
+730 STGEVKEKE
-738 TEDINITVDEAPP
+738 EDINITVEEAPP
-751 MDPELGPDGMPM
+751 VDPNMGPDGMPL
-763 PDGPMMGDTPWYKKP
+763 PDGAMGDTPWYKKP

-785 VLLLGA
+785 LVILGA
-791 IGFVIFKKIKNKNK
+791 IGFVVFKKLKNKKK